1 MHKLMQTENKRQ
13 KKRLRKIMAMLLSAA
28 LILGTVQGA
37 VPVNVMA
44 QEHTGEGYIEASE
57 NISEPAEEIME
68 EEPVNEETRN
78 EEPVKAETDNKD
90 AEETVTREQ
99 DTAIVSEYEP
109 SQEPQEQVSEEEV
122 SENAGENNAQL
133 KAASDAS
140 ARSGNIYSGTDWNL
154 GETDKKLVIESDAG
168 MADWCIAKTS
178 RVESFYEDKITS
190 VEIKDGVSYIGEEAF
205 FWCQNMTSVTIPS
218 SVTSIESEAFELCTG
233 LPQITIPNSVIN
245 IEARAFYACRQLT
258 EITIPNITNIKASTF
273 GSCKGLKT
281 ITIPNSVTSIGEGAF
296 SHCSGAETITIPNSV
311 TSIGEGAFSYC
322 SGVETI
328 TIPNSVTSMGDGVL
342 MGCDALKDVK
352 LPNDITSIGKET
364 FSQCINLTSITI
376 PDSVT
381 SIGEMAFAFCS
392 SLESITLPD
401 KMTDIGRAAFAMCTK
416 LTSITIPD
424 SVTSIGAIAFAY
436 CSSLESIKMEPDT
449 PPQLGLDED
458 DVGVFTECKF
468 VTDNVKGIKVPVGF
482 ENAYKTAWTDWADF
496 IIANIASGKG
506 WTLDSEGTLTLESED
521 GIEDWCKDRKN
532 GREIYK
538 NDVTSAKIL
547 DGVVNVKAVLWGA
560 KNVKSVELP
569 DSVKSIGNLAF
580 SRCQSLTDITIPE
593 GVTSIGEEAFY
604 ECRSLP
610 GINLPSGLTNIGRY
624 AFSYC
629 YGLTDIDIPVGATG
643 GDWVFSHCIGLTHVT
658 IPDGM
663 TEIWGGMF
671 SGCTELTAIEI
682 PDSVTKIGDWA
693 FSECSGLTEI
703 TIPSGVTKIGD
714 WAFSECSGLTSI
726 NIPSDVTEIGGGAFS
741 ECSGLTDITIP
752 SGVERI
758 EAMTFVGCSKLKH
771 ITIPDNVTSIGY
783 YAFYMCSAL
792 ENIIIP
798 SGVTEIGCSTFA
810 ECTNLDSISIRAST
824 PPSLEVVEGEPLLFE
839 NCKFVTENTQGIHV
853 PDGAAQAYK
862 TAWTDWADYI
872 ADDSPQFS
880 DAEKVA
886 AAKEAVEKA
895 LEDITVSNATT
906 KESIQ
911 TAINDAVKAALEEAG
926 IDGSGISIT
935 VEDFAKTDAT
945 TNAAGSV
952 TGKVT
957 ITSGTESAET
967 AIDKTITKLELTDAE
982 KVAAVKE
989 AVEKALEDIT
999 VSNATTKESI
1009 QTAINDAVKAALEE
1023 AGIDGSGISITV
1035 EDFAKTDATTN
1046 AAGSVTG
1053 KVTITS
1059 GTESAETAIDKTITK
1074 LPTTPADKVE
1084 TVRAAVQDALKKAVE
1099 EALEG
1104 TKVTNDNAQDIANQI
1119 AEEIIPAAVAKALEE
1134 TGVSPKDIAIGE
1146 VDIKVS
1152 PSDAD
1157 SEGSID
1163 VVIPI
1168 TSTEDSAQTGNAQI
1182 QVPIEKTGG
1191 EQDPD
1196 MDAEQAENTIK
1207 DTLGKLEITNDTTT
1221 DDIHGAIQEA
1231 FGDDAVIGDIEVVEK
1246 TEATEENPGSLGLK
1260 INVTIN
1266 GKTIIINIVVPI
1278 KKTGSRTGV
1287 YVRFTDY
1294 YKLDE
1299 NDQPCYKYTGTAI
1312 KPAVEVYHNETLL
1325 ALGTD
1330 YTISYKNN
1338 TKVSSAAALTVKGKG
1353 NFTGTSNMVN
1363 FTIINADI
1371 AADTKHPTKMTVV
1384 ANTKIAP
1391 VILNVTKKLTA
1402 KDYMLTGEGL
1412 DGKGKYTDVT
1422 ADGVFNTLTVK
1433 GIGSY
1438 EGSSFDIQVKVIDKS
1453 AAKKFTVTV
1462 DRNFQPVYDAK
1473 AINLTSLFQSADNQ
1487 NGVIAVTDSADPSKL
1502 LREGE
1507 DFTTVCISNLTN
1519 AGTVQFML
1527 TGMGE
1532 YTGTVNKTFKIN
1544 PLKVSDSSKF
1554 AVTFDENKVYEYKAS
1569 GTTVDNLS
1577 VKYLGETDAQTDDCI
1592 LRQGVDY
1599 KVSYSS
1605 NKTVSDAKDAELK
1618 ITFLGNYKGSTAVT
1632 KTFKIKAAKLSAQN
1646 TEVIVPDK
1654 VYAKA
1659 DKAYKSAPIV
1669 SVDGVTIK
1677 ASNYDV
1683 SYRWATASKAAND
1696 ADYVSDDKVKITIAE
1711 GDSYAKVKVTI
1722 TPKGSYTLA
1731 EGAVIEGEYYVRK
1744 ADGAADLSKA
1754 KITFHDKTG
1763 NKLKNL
1769 EYNGAAFYTP
1779 EGNTPDAQNAPD
1791 DENAVYVRVSV
1802 KNKLIDPSLYDV
1814 IWTNA
1819 ASKGKATVV
1828 IRGKGTAASHGND
1841 IAVGSKNQSISI
1853 KAMAFKGRSLK
1864 TYMEKAVENLKKMLF

>member
-1 MHKLMQTENKRQ
+1 MHKLMQTET

-57 NISEPAEEIME
+57 NISEHAEEIME

-90 AEETVTREQ
+90 TEETVTREQ

-178 RVESFYEDKITS
+178 RVETFYEDKITS

-205 FWCQNMTSVTIPS
+205 FYCQNITSVTIPS
-218 SVTSIESEAFELCTG
+218 SVTSIESGAFDLCTG

-245 IEARAFYACRQLT
+245 IEASAFYGCRQLT

-281 ITIPNSVTSIGEGAF
+281 ITIPNSVTSIGECAF
-296 SHCSGAETITIPNSV
+296 SHCSGAETITIPNTV

-521 GIEDWCKDRKN
+521 GIEDWCNNQKN

-693 FSECSGLTEI
+693 FSECSGLT
-703 TIPSGVTKIGD
+703 
-714 WAFSECSGLTSI
+714 SI

-853 PDGAAQAYK
+853 PDGAAQDYK

-926 IDGSGISIT
+926 IDGSGI
-935 VEDFAKTDAT
+935 
-945 TNAAGSV
+945 G
-952 TGKVT
+952 
-957 ITSGTESAET
+957 
-967 AIDKTITKLELTDAE
+967 
-982 KVAAVKE
+982 
-989 AVEKALEDIT
+989 
-999 VSNATTKESI
+999 
-1009 QTAINDAVKAALEE
+1009 
-1023 AGIDGSGISITV
+1023 ITV

-1099 EALEG
+1099 EALKG

-1231 FGDDAVIGDIEVVEK
+1231 LGDDAVIGDIEVVEK
-1246 TEATEENPGSLGLK
+1246 TEATEENPGSLSLK

-1384 ANTKIAP
+1384 ANTKVAP
-1391 VILNVTKKLTA
+1391 VILNGTKKLTA

-1453 AAKKFTVTV
+1453 AAKNFAVTI
-1462 DRNFQPVYDAK
+1462 DKDFQPVYDAK

-1618 ITFLGNYKGSTAVT
+1618 ITFLGNYKGSTTVT
-1632 KTFKIKAAKLSAQN
+1632 KTFKIKSAKLSAQN
-1646 TEVIVPDK
+1646 TEVTVPDK

-1669 SVDGVTIK
+1669 SVDGMTIK

-1696 ADYVSDDKVKITIAE
+1696 ADYVSDDMVKITIAE

-1744 ADGAADLSKA
+1744 AEGAADLSKA

-1779 EGNTPDAQNAPD
+1779 EGNNPDAQNAPD

-1819 ASKGKATVV
+1819 AAKGKATVV

-1864 TYMEKAVENLKKMLF
+1864 TYMEKAVENLKKILF

>member
-1 MHKLMQTENKRQ
+1 MHKLMQTET

-57 NISEPAEEIME
+57 NISEHAEEIME

-90 AEETVTREQ
+90 TEETVTREQ

-178 RVESFYEDKITS
+178 RVETFYEDKITS

-205 FWCQNMTSVTIPS
+205 FYCQNITSVTIPS
-218 SVTSIESEAFELCTG
+218 SVTSIESGAFDLCTG

-245 IEARAFYACRQLT
+245 IEASAFYGCRQLT

-281 ITIPNSVTSIGEGAF
+281 ITIPNSVTSIGECAF
-296 SHCSGAETITIPNSV
+296 SHCSGAETITIPNTV

-506 WTLDSEGTLTLESED
+506 WTLDSEGTLTIESED

-853 PDGAAQAYK
+853 PDGAAQDYK

-926 IDGSGISIT
+926 IDGSGIGIT

-982 KVAAVKE
+982 KVAAAKE

-1023 AGIDGSGISITV
+1023 AGIDGSGIGITV

-1053 KVTITS
+1053 AVVITC
-1059 GTESAETAIDKTITK
+1059 GTETERAQLNKTIEK
-1074 LPTTPADKVE
+1074 LPATPADKVE

-1099 EALEG
+1099 EALKG

-1152 PSDAD
+1152 SSDAD
-1157 SEGSID
+1157 NEGSID

-1191 EQDPD
+1191 EQEPD
-1196 MDAEQAENTIK
+1196 KDAEQAENTIK

-1231 FGDDAVIGDIEVVEK
+1231 LGDDAVIGDIEVVEK
-1246 TEATEENPGSLGLK
+1246 TEATEENPGSLSLK

-1294 YKLDE
+1294 DKLDE

-1384 ANTKIAP
+1384 ANTKVAP
-1391 VILNVTKKLTA
+1391 VILNGTKKLTA

-1453 AAKKFTVTV
+1453 AAKNFAVTI
-1462 DRNFQPVYDAK
+1462 DKDFQPVYDAK

-1507 DFTTVCISNLTN
+1507 DFTTVCISSLTN

-1577 VKYLGETDAQTDDCI
+1577 VKYLGETEAQTDDQI

-1599 KVSYSS
+1599 KVTYGS

-1632 KTFKIKAAKLSAQN
+1632 KTFKIKAAMLSAQN
-1646 TEVIVPDK
+1646 TEVTVPDK

-1696 ADYVSDDKVKITIAE
+1696 ADYVSDDMVKITIAE

-1744 ADGAADLSKA
+1744 SDGAADLSKA
-1754 KITFHDKTG
+1754 KITFHDKKG

-1779 EGNTPDAQNAPD
+1779 EGNNPDAQDAPD

-1819 ASKGKATVV
+1819 TAKGKATVV
-1828 IRGKGTAASHGND
+1828 IRGKGSAASHGND

>member
-57 NISEPAEEIME
+57 NISEPAEEILE

-140 ARSGNIYSGTDWNL
+140 ARSSNIYSGTDWNL

-296 SHCSGAETITIPNSV
+296 SHCSEAETITIPNTV

-322 SGVETI
+322 SGAETI

-506 WTLDSEGTLTLESED
+506 WTLDSEGTLTIESED
-521 GIEDWCKDRKN
+521 GIDDWCKDRKN
-532 GREIYK
+532 GREVHK
-538 NDVTSAKIL
+538 NDVQSAKIL
-547 DGVVNVKAVLWGA
+547 DGVVNVIGVLWGA

-569 DSVKSIGNLAF
+569 DSVESIGGRAF
-580 SRCQSLTDITIPE
+580 YECESLTDITIPE
-593 GVTSIGEEAFY
+593 GVTSIGEEAF
-604 ECRSLP
+604 EKCRNLP
-610 GINLPSGLTNIGRY
+610 GINLPSELTSIGNR
-624 AFSYC
+624 AFAYC
-629 YGLTDIDIPVGATG
+629 SGLTDIDIPSGVTSAGYS
-643 GDWVFSHCIGLTHVT
+643 VFAYCTGLTHVT

-663 TEIWGGMF
+663 TNIWRSMF
-671 SGCTELTAIEI
+671 DGCTGMRSVEI
-682 PDSVTKIGDWA
+682 PDSVTSIGD
-693 FSECSGLTEI
+693 F
-703 TIPSGVTKIGD
+703 
-714 WAFSECSGLTSI
+714 AFSECSGLTSI
-726 NIPSDVTEIGGGAFS
+726 NIPSGVTEIGGEAFA
-741 ECSGLTDITIP
+741 
-752 SGVERI
+752 V
-758 EAMTFVGCSKLKH
+758 CSKLKH
-771 ITIPDNVTSIGY
+771 ITIPDKVTSIGY

-798 SGVTEIGCSTFA
+798 SSVTEIGCSTFA
-810 ECTNLDSISIRAST
+810 ECTNLDSISIQAST
-824 PPSLEVVEGEPLLFE
+824 PPVLEVDEGQPLLFE

-853 PDGAAQAYK
+853 PDGTSQAYK

-880 DAEKVA
+880 DTEKAA
-886 AAKEAVEKA
+886 AAKAAVEKA

-906 KESIQ
+906 KESLQ
-911 TAINDAVKAALEEAG
+911 TAINNAVKAELEEAG
-926 IDGSGISIT
+926 INGEDISIT
-935 VEDFAKTDAT
+935 IEDFAKTDAT
-945 TNAAGSV
+945 ADTAGSV

-957 ITSGTESAET
+957 IVCGTESAEV

-982 KVAAVKE
+982 KAAAAKA
-989 AVEKALEDIT
+989 AVEKALENIT
-999 VSNATTKESI
+999 VSNATTKESL
-1009 QTAINDAVKAALEE
+1009 QTAINNAVKAELEE
-1023 AGIDGSGISITV
+1023 AGIDGEDISITI
-1035 EDFAKTDATTN
+1035 EDFAKTDATADTT
-1046 AAGSVTG
+1046 GTVTG
-1053 KVTITS
+1053 AVVITC
-1059 GTESAETAIDKTITK
+1059 GTETERAQLNKTIEK
-1074 LPTTPADKVE
+1074 LPATPADKVE

-1146 VDIKVS
+1146 VDVKVS

-1246 TEATEENPGSLGLK
+1246 VEATEENPGSLSLK

-1325 ALGTD
+1325 TLGTD

-1384 ANTKIAP
+1384 ANTKVAP
-1391 VILNVTKKLTA
+1391 VILNGTKKLTA

-1422 ADGVFNTLTVK
+1422 AEGVFNTLTVK

-1453 AAKKFTVTV
+1453 AAKKFAVTI
-1462 DRNFQPVYDAK
+1462 DKDFQPVYDAK

-1487 NGVIAVTDSADPSKL
+1487 NGVIAVTDSTDPSKL
-1502 LREGE
+1502 LKEGE
-1507 DFTTVCISNLTN
+1507 DFTTVCISSLTN

-1577 VKYLGETDAQTDDCI
+1577 VKYLGETEAQTDDQI

-1599 KVSYSS
+1599 KVTYGS
-1605 NKTVSDAKDAELK
+1605 NKTVSDAKDAEVR
-1618 ITFLGNYKGSTAVT
+1618 ITFLGNYKGSTTVT
-1632 KTFKIKAAKLSAQN
+1632 KTFKIKAAMLSAQN
-1646 TEVIVPDK
+1646 TEVTVPDK

-1669 SVDGVTIK
+1669 SVDGMTIK

-1696 ADYVSDDKVKITIAE
+1696 ADYVSDDMVKITIAE

-1744 ADGAADLSKA
+1744 AEGAADLSKA

-1779 EGNTPDAQNAPD
+1779 EGNNPDAQNAPD

-1819 ASKGKATVV
+1819 AAKGKATVV

>member
-1 MHKLMQTENKRQ
+1 MHKLMQTET

-57 NISEPAEEIME
+57 NISEHAEEIME

-90 AEETVTREQ
+90 TEETVTREQ

-178 RVESFYEDKITS
+178 RVETFYEDKITS

-205 FWCQNMTSVTIPS
+205 FYCQNITSVTIPS
-218 SVTSIESEAFELCTG
+218 SVTSIESGAFDLCTG

-245 IEARAFYACRQLT
+245 IEASAFYGCRQLT

-281 ITIPNSVTSIGEGAF
+281 ITIPNSVTSIGECAF
-296 SHCSGAETITIPNSV
+296 SHCSGAETITIPNTV

-521 GIEDWCKDRKN
+521 GIEDWCNNQKN

-693 FSECSGLTEI
+693 FSECSGLT
-703 TIPSGVTKIGD
+703 
-714 WAFSECSGLTSI
+714 
-726 NIPSDVTEIGGGAFS
+726 
-741 ECSGLTDITIP
+741 DITIP

-853 PDGAAQAYK
+853 PDGAAQDYK

-926 IDGSGISIT
+926 IDGSGI
-935 VEDFAKTDAT
+935 
-945 TNAAGSV
+945 G
-952 TGKVT
+952 
-957 ITSGTESAET
+957 
-967 AIDKTITKLELTDAE
+967 
-982 KVAAVKE
+982 
-989 AVEKALEDIT
+989 
-999 VSNATTKESI
+999 
-1009 QTAINDAVKAALEE
+1009 
-1023 AGIDGSGISITV
+1023 ITV

-1099 EALEG
+1099 EALKG

-1231 FGDDAVIGDIEVVEK
+1231 LGDDAVIGDIEVVEK
-1246 TEATEENPGSLGLK
+1246 TEATEENPGSLSLK

-1384 ANTKIAP
+1384 ANTKVAP
-1391 VILNVTKKLTA
+1391 VILNGTKKLTA

-1453 AAKKFTVTV
+1453 AAKNFAVTI
-1462 DRNFQPVYDAK
+1462 DKDFQPVYDAK

-1618 ITFLGNYKGSTAVT
+1618 ITFLGNYKGSTTVT
-1632 KTFKIKAAKLSAQN
+1632 KTFKIKSAKLSAQN
-1646 TEVIVPDK
+1646 TEVTVPDK

-1669 SVDGVTIK
+1669 SVDGMTIK

-1696 ADYVSDDKVKITIAE
+1696 ADYVSDDMVKITIAE

-1744 ADGAADLSKA
+1744 AEGAADLSKA

-1779 EGNTPDAQNAPD
+1779 EGNNPDAQNAPD

-1819 ASKGKATVV
+1819 AAKGKATVV

-1864 TYMEKAVENLKKMLF
+1864 TYMEKAVENLKKILF

>member
-13 KKRLRKIMAMLLSAA
+13 KNRLRKIMAMLLSAA

-90 AEETVTREQ
+90 TEETVTREQ

-178 RVESFYEDKITS
+178 RVETFYEDKITS

-205 FWCQNMTSVTIPS
+205 FYCQNITSVTIPS
-218 SVTSIESEAFELCTG
+218 SVTSIESGAFDLCTG

-245 IEARAFYACRQLT
+245 IEASAFYGCRQLT

-281 ITIPNSVTSIGEGAF
+281 ITIPNSVTSIGECAF

-468 VTDNVKGIKVPVGF
+468 VTDNVKGIKVPIGF

-506 WTLDSEGTLTLESED
+506 WTLDSEGTLTIESED
-521 GIEDWCKDRKN
+521 GIEDWCNNQKN

-693 FSECSGLTEI
+693 FSECSGLT
-703 TIPSGVTKIGD
+703 
-714 WAFSECSGLTSI
+714 SI

-839 NCKFVTENTQGIHV
+839 NCKFVTENTQGIRV
-853 PDGAAQAYK
+853 PDGAAQDYK

-880 DAEKVA
+880 
-886 AAKEAVEKA
+886 
-895 LEDITVSNATT
+895 
-906 KESIQ
+906 
-911 TAINDAVKAALEEAG
+911 
-926 IDGSGISIT
+926 
-935 VEDFAKTDAT
+935 
-945 TNAAGSV
+945 
-952 TGKVT
+952 
-957 ITSGTESAET
+957 
-967 AIDKTITKLELTDAE
+967 DAE

-1023 AGIDGSGISITV
+1023 AGIDGSGIGITV

-1246 TEATEENPGSLGLK
+1246 TEATEENPGSLSLK

-1744 ADGAADLSKA
+1744 SDGAADLSKA

-1864 TYMEKAVENLKKMLF
+1864 TYMEKAVENLKKILF

>member
-13 KKRLRKIMAMLLSAA
+13 KNRLRTIMAMLLSAA
-28 LILGTVQGA
+28 LRLGTVQGA

-44 QEHTGEGYIEASE
+44 QEHTGRGYIEASE
-57 NISEPAEEIME
+57 NISEPAEEILE
-68 EEPVNEETRN
+68 EEPVNEETGN

-90 AEETVTREQ
+90 TEETVTGEQ
-99 DTAIVSEYEP
+99 DAVKASEYEP

-122 SENAGENNAQL
+122 SENADEHNAQL

-140 ARSGNIYSGTDWNL
+140 ARSGNIYSGTGWNL

-178 RVESFYEDKITS
+178 RVETFYEDKITS

-205 FWCQNMTSVTIPS
+205 FYCQNITSVTIPS
-218 SVTSIESEAFELCTG
+218 SVTSIESGAFDLCTG

-245 IEARAFYACRQLT
+245 IEASAFYGCRQLT

-281 ITIPNSVTSIGEGAF
+281 ITIPNSVTSIGECAF

-506 WTLDSEGTLTLESED
+506 WTLDSEGTLTIESED

-629 YGLTDIDIPVGATG
+629 YGLTDIDIPVDATG

-693 FSECSGLTEI
+693 FSECTGLTEI

-758 EAMTFVGCSKLKH
+758 EAMTFMGCSKLKH

-839 NCKFVTENTQGIHV
+839 NCKFVTENTQGIRV
-853 PDGAAQAYK
+853 PDGAAQDYK

-926 IDGSGISIT
+926 IDGSGIGIT

-982 KVAAVKE
+982 KVAAAKE

-1023 AGIDGSGISITV
+1023 AGIDGSGIGITV

-1053 KVTITS
+1053 AVVITC
-1059 GTESAETAIDKTITK
+1059 GTETERAQLNKTIEK
-1074 LPTTPADKVE
+1074 LPATPADKVE

-1099 EALEG
+1099 EALKG

-1152 PSDAD
+1152 SSDAD
-1157 SEGSID
+1157 NEGSID

-1191 EQDPD
+1191 EQEPD
-1196 MDAEQAENTIK
+1196 KDAEQAENTIK

-1231 FGDDAVIGDIEVVEK
+1231 LGDDAVIGDIEVVEK
-1246 TEATEENPGSLGLK
+1246 TEATEENPGSLSLK

-1294 YKLDE
+1294 DKLDE

-1384 ANTKIAP
+1384 ANTKVAP
-1391 VILNVTKKLTA
+1391 VILNGTKKLTA

-1453 AAKKFTVTV
+1453 AAKNFAVTI
-1462 DRNFQPVYDAK
+1462 DKDFQPVYDAK

-1507 DFTTVCISNLTN
+1507 DFTTVCISSLTN

-1577 VKYLGETDAQTDDCI
+1577 VKYLGETEAQTDDQI

-1599 KVSYSS
+1599 KVTYGS

-1632 KTFKIKAAKLSAQN
+1632 KTFKIKAAMLSAQN
-1646 TEVIVPDK
+1646 TEVTVPDK

-1696 ADYVSDDKVKITIAE
+1696 ADYVSDDMVKITIAE

-1744 ADGAADLSKA
+1744 SDGAADLSKA
-1754 KITFHDKTG
+1754 KITFHDKKG

-1779 EGNTPDAQNAPD
+1779 EGNNPDAQNAPD

-1819 ASKGKATVV
+1819 TAKGKATVV

-1864 TYMEKAVENLKKMLF
+1864 TYMEKAVENLKKILF

>member
-13 KKRLRKIMAMLLSAA
+13 KNRLRKIMAMLLSAA

-90 AEETVTREQ
+90 TEETVTREQ

-178 RVESFYEDKITS
+178 RVETFYEDKITS

-205 FWCQNMTSVTIPS
+205 FYCQNITSVTIPS
-218 SVTSIESEAFELCTG
+218 SVTSIESGAFDLCTG

-245 IEARAFYACRQLT
+245 IEASAFYGCRQLT

-281 ITIPNSVTSIGEGAF
+281 ITIPNSVTSIGECAF

-468 VTDNVKGIKVPVGF
+468 VTDNVKGIKVPIGF

-506 WTLDSEGTLTLESED
+506 WTLDSEGTLTIESED
-521 GIEDWCKDRKN
+521 GIEDWCNNQKN

-693 FSECSGLTEI
+693 FSECSGLTSINIPSDVTEIGGGAFSECTGLTEI

-839 NCKFVTENTQGIHV
+839 NCKFVTENTQGIRV
-853 PDGAAQAYK
+853 PDGAAQDYK

-880 DAEKVA
+880 
-886 AAKEAVEKA
+886 
-895 LEDITVSNATT
+895 
-906 KESIQ
+906 
-911 TAINDAVKAALEEAG
+911 
-926 IDGSGISIT
+926 
-935 VEDFAKTDAT
+935 
-945 TNAAGSV
+945 
-952 TGKVT
+952 
-957 ITSGTESAET
+957 
-967 AIDKTITKLELTDAE
+967 DAE

-1023 AGIDGSGISITV
+1023 AGIDGSGIGITV

-1246 TEATEENPGSLGLK
+1246 TEATEENPGSLSLK

-1744 ADGAADLSKA
+1744 SDGAADLSKA

-1864 TYMEKAVENLKKMLF
+1864 TYMEKAVENLKKILF

>member
-1 MHKLMQTENKRQ
+1 MHKLMQTET

-57 NISEPAEEIME
+57 NISEHAEEIME

-90 AEETVTREQ
+90 TEETVTREQ

-178 RVESFYEDKITS
+178 RVETFYEDKITS

-205 FWCQNMTSVTIPS
+205 FYCQNITSVTIPS
-218 SVTSIESEAFELCTG
+218 SVTSIESGAFDLCTG

-245 IEARAFYACRQLT
+245 IEASAFYGCRQLT

-281 ITIPNSVTSIGEGAF
+281 ITIPNSVTSIGECAF
-296 SHCSGAETITIPNSV
+296 SHCSGAETITIPNTV

-521 GIEDWCKDRKN
+521 GIEDWCNNQKN

-926 IDGSGISIT
+926 IDGSGI
-935 VEDFAKTDAT
+935 
-945 TNAAGSV
+945 G
-952 TGKVT
+952 
-957 ITSGTESAET
+957 
-967 AIDKTITKLELTDAE
+967 
-982 KVAAVKE
+982 
-989 AVEKALEDIT
+989 
-999 VSNATTKESI
+999 
-1009 QTAINDAVKAALEE
+1009 
-1023 AGIDGSGISITV
+1023 ITV

-1074 LPTTPADKVE
+1074 LPTAPADKVE
-1084 TVRAAVQDALKKAVE
+1084 IVRAAVQDALKKAVE
-1099 EALEG
+1099 EALKG

-1231 FGDDAVIGDIEVVEK
+1231 LGDDAVIGDIEVVEK
-1246 TEATEENPGSLGLK
+1246 TEATEENPGSLSLK

-1294 YKLDE
+1294 DKLDE

-1384 ANTKIAP
+1384 ANTKVAP
-1391 VILNVTKKLTA
+1391 VILNGTKKLTA

-1453 AAKKFTVTV
+1453 AAKNFAVTI
-1462 DRNFQPVYDAK
+1462 DKDFQPVYDAK

-1487 NGVIAVTDSADPSKL
+1487 NGVIAVTDSTDPSKL
-1502 LREGE
+1502 LKEGE
-1507 DFTTVCISNLTN
+1507 DFATVCISSLTN

-1532 YTGTVNKTFKIN
+1532 YTGTVNKTFKIS

-1554 AVTFDENKVYEYKAS
+1554 AVTFDENKEYEYKAS

-1618 ITFLGNYKGSTAVT
+1618 ITFLGNYKGSTTVT
-1632 KTFKIKAAKLSAQN
+1632 KTFKIKSAKLSAQN
-1646 TEVIVPDK
+1646 TEVTVPDK

-1696 ADYVSDDKVKITIAE
+1696 ADYVSDDMVKITIAE

-1744 ADGAADLSKA
+1744 SDGAADLSKA
-1754 KITFHDKTG
+1754 KITFHDKKG

-1779 EGNTPDAQNAPD
+1779 EGNNPDAQDAPD

-1819 ASKGKATVV
+1819 TAKGKATVV
-1828 IRGKGTAASHGND
+1828 IRGKGSAASHGND

>member
-1 MHKLMQTENKRQ
+1 M
-13 KKRLRKIMAMLLSAA
+13 
-28 LILGTVQGA
+28 
-37 VPVNVMA
+37 
-44 QEHTGEGYIEASE
+44 
-57 NISEPAEEIME
+57 
-68 EEPVNEETRN
+68 
-78 EEPVKAETDNKD
+78 
-90 AEETVTREQ
+90 
-99 DTAIVSEYEP
+99 
-109 SQEPQEQVSEEEV
+109 
-122 SENAGENNAQL
+122 
-133 KAASDAS
+133 
-140 ARSGNIYSGTDWNL
+140 
-154 GETDKKLVIESDAG
+154 
-168 MADWCIAKTS
+168 
-178 RVESFYEDKITS
+178 
-190 VEIKDGVSYIGEEAF
+190 
-205 FWCQNMTSVTIPS
+205 
-218 SVTSIESEAFELCTG
+218 
-233 LPQITIPNSVIN
+233 
-245 IEARAFYACRQLT
+245 
-258 EITIPNITNIKASTF
+258 
-273 GSCKGLKT
+273 
-281 ITIPNSVTSIGEGAF
+281 
-296 SHCSGAETITIPNSV
+296 
-311 TSIGEGAFSYC
+311 
-322 SGVETI
+322 
-328 TIPNSVTSMGDGVL
+328 
-342 MGCDALKDVK
+342 
-352 LPNDITSIGKET
+352 
-364 FSQCINLTSITI
+364 
-376 PDSVT
+376 
-381 SIGEMAFAFCS
+381 
-392 SLESITLPD
+392 
-401 KMTDIGRAAFAMCTK
+401 
-416 LTSITIPD
+416 
-424 SVTSIGAIAFAY
+424 
-436 CSSLESIKMEPDT
+436 
-449 PPQLGLDED
+449 
-458 DVGVFTECKF
+458 
-468 VTDNVKGIKVPVGF
+468 
-482 ENAYKTAWTDWADF
+482 
-496 IIANIASGKG
+496 
-506 WTLDSEGTLTLESED
+506 
-521 GIEDWCKDRKN
+521 
-532 GREIYK
+532 
-538 NDVTSAKIL
+538 
-547 DGVVNVKAVLWGA
+547 
-560 KNVKSVELP
+560 
-569 DSVKSIGNLAF
+569 
-580 SRCQSLTDITIPE
+580 
-593 GVTSIGEEAFY
+593 
-604 ECRSLP
+604 
-610 GINLPSGLTNIGRY
+610 
-624 AFSYC
+624 
-629 YGLTDIDIPVGATG
+629 
-643 GDWVFSHCIGLTHVT
+643 
-658 IPDGM
+658 
-663 TEIWGGMF
+663 
-671 SGCTELTAIEI
+671 
-682 PDSVTKIGDWA
+682 
-693 FSECSGLTEI
+693 
-703 TIPSGVTKIGD
+703 
-714 WAFSECSGLTSI
+714 
-726 NIPSDVTEIGGGAFS
+726 
-741 ECSGLTDITIP
+741 
-752 SGVERI
+752 
-758 EAMTFVGCSKLKH
+758 
-771 ITIPDNVTSIGY
+771 TSIGY

-853 PDGAAQAYK
+853 PDGAAQDYK

-926 IDGSGISIT
+926 IDGSGIGIT

-1023 AGIDGSGISITV
+1023 AGIDGSGIGITV

-1099 EALEG
+1099 EALKG

-1231 FGDDAVIGDIEVVEK
+1231 LGDDAVIGDIEVVEK
-1246 TEATEENPGSLGLK
+1246 TEATEENPGSLSLK

-1384 ANTKIAP
+1384 ANTKVAP
-1391 VILNVTKKLTA
+1391 VILNGTKKLTA

-1453 AAKKFTVTV
+1453 AAKNFAVTI
-1462 DRNFQPVYDAK
+1462 DKDFQPVYDAK

-1618 ITFLGNYKGSTAVT
+1618 ITFLGNYKGSTTVT
-1632 KTFKIKAAKLSAQN
+1632 KTFKIKSAKLSAQN
-1646 TEVIVPDK
+1646 TEVTVPDK

-1669 SVDGVTIK
+1669 SVDGMTIK

-1696 ADYVSDDKVKITIAE
+1696 ADYVSDDMVKITIAE

-1744 ADGAADLSKA
+1744 AEGAADLSKA

-1779 EGNTPDAQNAPD
+1779 EGNNPDAQNAPD

-1819 ASKGKATVV
+1819 AAKGKATVV

-1864 TYMEKAVENLKKMLF
+1864 TYMEKAVENLKKILF

>member
-1 MHKLMQTENKRQ
+1 MHKLMQTET

-44 QEHTGEGYIEASE
+44 QEHTGEGDIEASE

-90 AEETVTREQ
+90 AEETVTGEQ

-140 ARSGNIYSGTDWNL
+140 ARSGNIYSGTGWNL

-178 RVESFYEDKITS
+178 RVETFYEDKITS

-205 FWCQNMTSVTIPS
+205 FYCQNITSVTIPS
-218 SVTSIESEAFELCTG
+218 SVTSIESGAFDLCTG

-245 IEARAFYACRQLT
+245 IEASAFYGCRQLT

-281 ITIPNSVTSIGEGAF
+281 ITIPNSVTSIGECAF

-521 GIEDWCKDRKN
+521 GIKDWCNNQKN

-853 PDGAAQAYK
+853 PDGAAQDYK

-926 IDGSGISIT
+926 IDGSGIGIT

-982 KVAAVKE
+982 KVAAAKE

-1023 AGIDGSGISITV
+1023 AGIDGSGIGITV

-1053 KVTITS
+1053 AVVITC
-1059 GTESAETAIDKTITK
+1059 GTETERAQLNKTIEK
-1074 LPTTPADKVE
+1074 LPATPADKVE

-1099 EALEG
+1099 EALKG

-1152 PSDAD
+1152 SSDAD
-1157 SEGSID
+1157 NEGSID

-1191 EQDPD
+1191 EQEPD
-1196 MDAEQAENTIK
+1196 KDAEQAENTIK

-1231 FGDDAVIGDIEVVEK
+1231 LGDDAVIGDIEVVEK
-1246 TEATEENPGSLGLK
+1246 TEATEENPGSLSLK

-1294 YKLDE
+1294 DKLDE

-1384 ANTKIAP
+1384 ANTKVAP
-1391 VILNVTKKLTA
+1391 VILNGTKKLTA

-1412 DGKGKYTDVT
+1412 DGKGKYTDIT

-1453 AAKKFTVTV
+1453 AAKNFAVTI
-1462 DRNFQPVYDAK
+1462 DKDFQPVYDAK

-1507 DFTTVCISNLTN
+1507 DFTTVCISSLTN

-1577 VKYLGETDAQTDDCI
+1577 VKYLEETEAQTDDQI

-1599 KVSYSS
+1599 KVTYGS

-1632 KTFKIKAAKLSAQN
+1632 KTFKIKAAMLSAQN
-1646 TEVIVPDK
+1646 TEVTVPDK

-1696 ADYVSDDKVKITIAE
+1696 ADYVSDDMVKITIAE

-1744 ADGAADLSKA
+1744 SDGAADLSKA
-1754 KITFHDKTG
+1754 KITFHDKKG

-1779 EGNTPDAQNAPD
+1779 EGNNPDAQDAPD

-1819 ASKGKATVV
+1819 TAKGKATVV
-1828 IRGKGTAASHGND
+1828 IRGKGSAASHGND

>member
-296 SHCSGAETITIPNSV
+296 SYCSGA
-311 TSIGEGAFSYC
+311 
-322 SGVETI
+322 ETI

-342 MGCDALKDVK
+342 KGCDALKDVK

-521 GIEDWCKDRKN
+521 GIEDWCNNQKN

-853 PDGAAQAYK
+853 PDGAAQDYK

-926 IDGSGISIT
+926 IDGSGI
-935 VEDFAKTDAT
+935 
-945 TNAAGSV
+945 G
-952 TGKVT
+952 
-957 ITSGTESAET
+957 
-967 AIDKTITKLELTDAE
+967 
-982 KVAAVKE
+982 
-989 AVEKALEDIT
+989 
-999 VSNATTKESI
+999 
-1009 QTAINDAVKAALEE
+1009 
-1023 AGIDGSGISITV
+1023 ITV

-1074 LPTTPADKVE
+1074 LPTAPADKVE
-1084 TVRAAVQDALKKAVE
+1084 IVRAAVQDALKKAVE
-1099 EALEG
+1099 EALKG

-1152 PSDAD
+1152 SSDAD
-1157 SEGSID
+1157 NEGSID

-1231 FGDDAVIGDIEVVEK
+1231 LGDDAVIGDIEVVEK
-1246 TEATEENPGSLGLK
+1246 TEATEENPGSLSLK

-1294 YKLDE
+1294 DKLDE

-1384 ANTKIAP
+1384 ANTKVAP
-1391 VILNVTKKLTA
+1391 VILNGTKKLTA

-1453 AAKKFTVTV
+1453 AAKNFAVTI
-1462 DRNFQPVYDAK
+1462 DKDFQPVYDAK

-1507 DFTTVCISNLTN
+1507 DFTTVCISSLTN

-1577 VKYLGETDAQTDDCI
+1577 VKYLGETEAQTDDQI

-1599 KVSYSS
+1599 KVTYGS

-1632 KTFKIKAAKLSAQN
+1632 KTFKIKAAMLSAQN
-1646 TEVIVPDK
+1646 TEVTVPDK

-1669 SVDGVTIK
+1669 SVDGMTIK

-1722 TPKGSYTLA
+1722 TPKGRYTLA

-1744 ADGAADLSKA
+1744 SDGAADLSKA

-1779 EGNTPDAQNAPD
+1779 EGNNPDAQNAPD

-1819 ASKGKATVV
+1819 AAKGKATVV

>member
-1 MHKLMQTENKRQ
+1 MHKLMQTET

-57 NISEPAEEIME
+57 NISEHAEEIME

-90 AEETVTREQ
+90 TEETVTREQ

-178 RVESFYEDKITS
+178 RVETFYEDKITS

-205 FWCQNMTSVTIPS
+205 FYCQNITSVTIPS
-218 SVTSIESEAFELCTG
+218 SVTSIESGAFDLCTG

-245 IEARAFYACRQLT
+245 IEASAFYGCRQLT

-281 ITIPNSVTSIGEGAF
+281 ITIPNSVTSIGECAF
-296 SHCSGAETITIPNSV
+296 SHCSGAETITIPNTV

-506 WTLDSEGTLTLESED
+506 WTLDSEGTLTIESED

-853 PDGAAQAYK
+853 PDGAAQDYK

-982 KVAAVKE
+982 KVAAAKE

-1053 KVTITS
+1053 AVVITC
-1059 GTESAETAIDKTITK
+1059 GTETERAQLNKTIEK
-1074 LPTTPADKVE
+1074 LPATPADKVE

-1099 EALEG
+1099 EALKG

-1152 PSDAD
+1152 SSDAD
-1157 SEGSID
+1157 NEGSID

-1191 EQDPD
+1191 EQEPD
-1196 MDAEQAENTIK
+1196 KDAEQAENTIK

-1231 FGDDAVIGDIEVVEK
+1231 LGDDAVIGDIEVVEK
-1246 TEATEENPGSLGLK
+1246 TEATEENPGSLSLK

-1294 YKLDE
+1294 DKLDE

-1384 ANTKIAP
+1384 ANTKVAP
-1391 VILNVTKKLTA
+1391 VILNGTKKLTA

-1453 AAKKFTVTV
+1453 AAKNFAVTI
-1462 DRNFQPVYDAK
+1462 DKDFQPVYDAK

-1507 DFTTVCISNLTN
+1507 DFTTVCISSLTN

-1577 VKYLGETDAQTDDCI
+1577 VKYLGETEAQTDDQI

-1599 KVSYSS
+1599 KVTYGS

-1632 KTFKIKAAKLSAQN
+1632 KTFKIKAAMLSAQN
-1646 TEVIVPDK
+1646 TEVTVPDK

-1696 ADYVSDDKVKITIAE
+1696 ADYVSDDMVKITIAE

-1744 ADGAADLSKA
+1744 SDGAADLSKA
-1754 KITFHDKTG
+1754 KITFHDKKG

-1779 EGNTPDAQNAPD
+1779 EGNNPDAQDAPD

-1819 ASKGKATVV
+1819 TAKGKATVV
-1828 IRGKGTAASHGND
+1828 IRGKGSAASHGND

>member
-44 QEHTGEGYIEASE
+44 QEHTGGGYIEASE

-178 RVESFYEDKITS
+178 RVETFYEDKITS

-205 FWCQNMTSVTIPS
+205 HYCQNITSVTIPS
-218 SVTSIESEAFELCTG
+218 SVTSIESEAFDLCTG

-245 IEARAFYACRQLT
+245 IEARAFYGCRQLT
-258 EITIPNITNIKASTF
+258 EITIPNITNIKASAF

-281 ITIPNSVTSIGEGAF
+281 ITIPNSVTSIGEYAF
-296 SHCSGAETITIPNSV
+296 SHCSGAETITIPNTV
-311 TSIGEGAFSYC
+311 TSIGEYAFSYC

-342 MGCDALKDVK
+342 KGCDALKDVK

-506 WTLDSEGTLTLESED
+506 WTLDSEGTLTIESED
-521 GIEDWCKDRKN
+521 GIEDWCNNQKN
-532 GREIYK
+532 GRETYK

-580 SRCQSLTDITIPE
+580 SSCQSLTDITIPE

-604 ECRSLP
+604 GCRSLP

-682 PDSVTKIGDWA
+682 PDSVTSIGDRA

-714 WAFSECSGLTSI
+714 WAFLECSGLTSI

-758 EAMTFVGCSKLKH
+758 EVMTFVGCSKLKH

-853 PDGAAQAYK
+853 PDGAAQDYK

-926 IDGSGISIT
+926 IDGSGI
-935 VEDFAKTDAT
+935 
-945 TNAAGSV
+945 G
-952 TGKVT
+952 
-957 ITSGTESAET
+957 
-967 AIDKTITKLELTDAE
+967 
-982 KVAAVKE
+982 
-989 AVEKALEDIT
+989 
-999 VSNATTKESI
+999 
-1009 QTAINDAVKAALEE
+1009 
-1023 AGIDGSGISITV
+1023 ITV

-1074 LPTTPADKVE
+1074 LPTAPADKVE
-1084 TVRAAVQDALKKAVE
+1084 IVRAAVQDALKKAVE
-1099 EALEG
+1099 QALEG

-1119 AEEIIPAAVAKALEE
+1119 AEEIIPAAVTKALEE
-1134 TGVSPKDIAIGE
+1134 TGVSPKDITIGE

-1168 TSTEDSAQTGNAQI
+1168 TSAEDPAQTGNAQI
-1182 QVPIEKTGG
+1182 QVIIEKTGG
-1191 EQDPD
+1191 EQEPD
-1196 MDAEQAENTIK
+1196 KDVEQAENAIK
-1207 DTLGKLEITNDTTT
+1207 ETLGKLEITNDTTT
-1221 DDIHGAIQEA
+1221 DVIHGAIQEA
-1231 FGDDAVIGDIEVVEK
+1231 LGDDAVVGDIEVVEK
-1246 TEATEENPGSLGLK
+1246 TEATEDNPGSLSLK

-1266 GKTIIINIVVPI
+1266 GKTIIITIVVPI

-1294 YKLDE
+1294 NKLDE

-1312 KPAVEVYHNETLL
+1312 KPVVEVYHNETLL
-1325 ALGTD
+1325 TLGTD

-1391 VILNVTKKLTA
+1391 VILNGTKKLTA

-1422 ADGVFNTLTVK
+1422 ADDVFNTLTVK

-1507 DFTTVCISNLTN
+1507 DFTTVCISSLTN

-1669 SVDGVTIK
+1669 SVDGMTIK

-1683 SYRWATASKAAND
+1683 SYRWATASKATND
-1696 ADYVSDDKVKITIAE
+1696 ADYVSDDMVKITIAE

-1744 ADGAADLSKA
+1744 VDGAADLSKA
-1754 KITFHDKTG
+1754 KITFHDKKG

-1779 EGNTPDAQNAPD
+1779 EGNNPDAQDAPD
-1791 DENAVYVRVSV
+1791 DENAVYVRVSI

-1819 ASKGKATVV
+1819 AAKGKATVV

>member
-1 MHKLMQTENKRQ
+1 
-13 KKRLRKIMAMLLSAA
+13 MLF
-28 LILGTVQGA
+28 
-37 VPVNVMA
+37 
-44 QEHTGEGYIEASE
+44 
-57 NISEPAEEIME
+57 
-68 EEPVNEETRN
+68 R
-78 EEPVKAETDNKD
+78 
-90 AEETVTREQ
+90 
-99 DTAIVSEYEP
+99 
-109 SQEPQEQVSEEEV
+109 
-122 SENAGENNAQL
+122 
-133 KAASDAS
+133 
-140 ARSGNIYSGTDWNL
+140 
-154 GETDKKLVIESDAG
+154 
-168 MADWCIAKTS
+168 
-178 RVESFYEDKITS
+178 
-190 VEIKDGVSYIGEEAF
+190 
-205 FWCQNMTSVTIPS
+205 
-218 SVTSIESEAFELCTG
+218 
-233 LPQITIPNSVIN
+233 
-245 IEARAFYACRQLT
+245 
-258 EITIPNITNIKASTF
+258 
-273 GSCKGLKT
+273 
-281 ITIPNSVTSIGEGAF
+281 
-296 SHCSGAETITIPNSV
+296 
-311 TSIGEGAFSYC
+311 
-322 SGVETI
+322 
-328 TIPNSVTSMGDGVL
+328 
-342 MGCDALKDVK
+342 
-352 LPNDITSIGKET
+352 
-364 FSQCINLTSITI
+364 
-376 PDSVT
+376 
-381 SIGEMAFAFCS
+381 
-392 SLESITLPD
+392 
-401 KMTDIGRAAFAMCTK
+401 
-416 LTSITIPD
+416 
-424 SVTSIGAIAFAY
+424 
-436 CSSLESIKMEPDT
+436 
-449 PPQLGLDED
+449 
-458 DVGVFTECKF
+458 
-468 VTDNVKGIKVPVGF
+468 
-482 ENAYKTAWTDWADF
+482 
-496 IIANIASGKG
+496 SGKG

-521 GIEDWCKDRKN
+521 GIKDWCNNRKN

-693 FSECSGLTEI
+693 FSECTGLTEI

-853 PDGAAQAYK
+853 PDGAAQDYK

-926 IDGSGISIT
+926 IDGSGIGIT

-945 TNAAGSV
+945 TNVAGSV
-952 TGKVT
+952 TGAVV
-957 ITSGTESAET
+957 ITCGTETERAQLN
-967 AIDKTITKLELTDAE
+967 KTIE
-982 KVAAVKE
+982 
-989 AVEKALEDIT
+989 
-999 VSNATTKESI
+999 
-1009 QTAINDAVKAALEE
+1009 
-1023 AGIDGSGISITV
+1023 
-1035 EDFAKTDATTN
+1035 
-1046 AAGSVTG
+1046 
-1053 KVTITS
+1053 
-1059 GTESAETAIDKTITK
+1059 K
-1074 LPTTPADKVE
+1074 LPATPADKVE

-1099 EALEG
+1099 EALKG

-1152 PSDAD
+1152 SSDAD
-1157 SEGSID
+1157 NEGSID

-1191 EQDPD
+1191 EQEPD
-1196 MDAEQAENTIK
+1196 KDAEQAENTIK

-1231 FGDDAVIGDIEVVEK
+1231 LGDDAVIGDIEVVEK
-1246 TEATEENPGSLGLK
+1246 TEATEENPGSLSLK

-1294 YKLDE
+1294 DKLDE

-1384 ANTKIAP
+1384 ANTKVAP
-1391 VILNVTKKLTA
+1391 VILNGTKKLTA

-1412 DGKGKYTDVT
+1412 DSKGKYTDVT
-1422 ADGVFNTLTVK
+1422 AEGVFNTLTVK

-1453 AAKKFTVTV
+1453 AAKNFAVTI
-1462 DRNFQPVYDAK
+1462 DKDFQPVYDAK

-1487 NGVIAVTDSADPSKL
+1487 NGVIAVTDSTDPSKL
-1502 LREGE
+1502 LKEGE
-1507 DFTTVCISNLTN
+1507 DFATVCISSLTN

-1532 YTGTVNKTFKIN
+1532 YTGTVNKTFKIS

-1554 AVTFDENKVYEYKAS
+1554 AVTFDENKEYEYKAS
-1569 GTTVDNLS
+1569 GTTVENLS
-1577 VKYLGETDAQTDDCI
+1577 VKYLGETEAQTDDQI

-1599 KVSYSS
+1599 KVTYGS

-1632 KTFKIKAAKLSAQN
+1632 KTFKIKAAMLSAQN
-1646 TEVIVPDK
+1646 TEVTVPDK

-1669 SVDGVTIK
+1669 SVDGVTIE

-1779 EGNTPDAQNAPD
+1779 EGNNPDAQNAPD

-1819 ASKGKATVV
+1819 AAKGKATVV

-1864 TYMEKAVENLKKMLF
+1864 TYMEKAVENLKKILF

>member
-1 MHKLMQTENKRQ
+1 MHKLMQTET

-57 NISEPAEEIME
+57 NISEHAEEIME

-90 AEETVTREQ
+90 TEETVTREQ

-178 RVESFYEDKITS
+178 RVETFYEDKITS

-205 FWCQNMTSVTIPS
+205 FYCQNITSVTIPS
-218 SVTSIESEAFELCTG
+218 SVTSIESGAFDLCTG

-245 IEARAFYACRQLT
+245 IEASAFYGCRQLT

-281 ITIPNSVTSIGEGAF
+281 ITIPNSVTSIGECAF
-296 SHCSGAETITIPNSV
+296 SHCSGAETITIPNTV

-521 GIEDWCKDRKN
+521 GIEDWCNNQKN

-853 PDGAAQAYK
+853 PDGAAQDYK

-926 IDGSGISIT
+926 IDGSGI
-935 VEDFAKTDAT
+935 
-945 TNAAGSV
+945 G
-952 TGKVT
+952 
-957 ITSGTESAET
+957 
-967 AIDKTITKLELTDAE
+967 
-982 KVAAVKE
+982 
-989 AVEKALEDIT
+989 
-999 VSNATTKESI
+999 
-1009 QTAINDAVKAALEE
+1009 
-1023 AGIDGSGISITV
+1023 ITV

-1099 EALEG
+1099 EALKG

-1231 FGDDAVIGDIEVVEK
+1231 LGDDAVIGDIEVVEK
-1246 TEATEENPGSLGLK
+1246 TEATEENPGSLSLK

-1384 ANTKIAP
+1384 ANTKVAP
-1391 VILNVTKKLTA
+1391 VILNGTKKLTA

-1453 AAKKFTVTV
+1453 AAKNFAVTI
-1462 DRNFQPVYDAK
+1462 DKDFQPVYDAK

-1618 ITFLGNYKGSTAVT
+1618 ITFLGNYKGSTTVT
-1632 KTFKIKAAKLSAQN
+1632 KTFKIKSAKLSAQN
-1646 TEVIVPDK
+1646 TEVTVPDK

-1669 SVDGVTIK
+1669 SVDGMTIK

-1696 ADYVSDDKVKITIAE
+1696 ADYVSDDMVKITIAE

-1744 ADGAADLSKA
+1744 AEGAADLSKA

-1779 EGNTPDAQNAPD
+1779 EGNNPDAQNAPD

-1819 ASKGKATVV
+1819 AAKGKATVV

-1864 TYMEKAVENLKKMLF
+1864 TYMEKAVENLKKILF

>member
-1 MHKLMQTENKRQ
+1 
-13 KKRLRKIMAMLLSAA
+13 MLLSAA

-44 QEHTGEGYIEASE
+44 QEHTGGGYIEASE

-178 RVESFYEDKITS
+178 RVETFYEDKITS

-205 FWCQNMTSVTIPS
+205 HYCQNITSVTIPS
-218 SVTSIESEAFELCTG
+218 SVTSIESEAFDLCTG

-245 IEARAFYACRQLT
+245 IEARAFYGCRQLT
-258 EITIPNITNIKASTF
+258 EITIPNITNIKASAF

-281 ITIPNSVTSIGEGAF
+281 ITIPNSVTSIGEYAF
-296 SHCSGAETITIPNSV
+296 SHCSGAETITIPNTV
-311 TSIGEGAFSYC
+311 TSIGEYAFSYC

-342 MGCDALKDVK
+342 KGCDALKDVK

-506 WTLDSEGTLTLESED
+506 WTLDSEGTLTIESED
-521 GIEDWCKDRKN
+521 GIEDWCNNQKN
-532 GREIYK
+532 GRETYK

-580 SRCQSLTDITIPE
+580 SSCQSLTDITIPE

-604 ECRSLP
+604 GCRSLP

-682 PDSVTKIGDWA
+682 PDSVTSIGDRA

-714 WAFSECSGLTSI
+714 WAFLECSGLTSI

-758 EAMTFVGCSKLKH
+758 EVMTFVGCSKLKH

-853 PDGAAQAYK
+853 PDGAAQDYK

-926 IDGSGISIT
+926 IDGSGIGIT

-982 KVAAVKE
+982 KVAAAKE

-1023 AGIDGSGISITV
+1023 AGIDGSGIGITV

-1074 LPTTPADKVE
+1074 LPTAPADKVE
-1084 TVRAAVQDALKKAVE
+1084 IVRAAVQDALKKAVE
-1099 EALEG
+1099 QALEG

-1119 AEEIIPAAVAKALEE
+1119 AEEIIPAAVTKALEE
-1134 TGVSPKDIAIGE
+1134 TGVSPKDITIGE

-1168 TSTEDSAQTGNAQI
+1168 TSAEDPAQTGNAQI
-1182 QVPIEKTGG
+1182 QVIIEKTGG
-1191 EQDPD
+1191 EQEPD
-1196 MDAEQAENTIK
+1196 KDVEQAENAIK
-1207 DTLGKLEITNDTTT
+1207 ETLGKLEITNDTTT
-1221 DDIHGAIQEA
+1221 DVIHGAIQEA
-1231 FGDDAVIGDIEVVEK
+1231 LGDDAVVGDIEVVEK
-1246 TEATEENPGSLGLK
+1246 TEATEDNPGSLSLK

-1266 GKTIIINIVVPI
+1266 GKTIIITIVVPI

-1294 YKLDE
+1294 NKLDE

-1312 KPAVEVYHNETLL
+1312 KPVVEVYHNETLL
-1325 ALGTD
+1325 TLGTD

-1391 VILNVTKKLTA
+1391 VILNGTKKLTA

-1422 ADGVFNTLTVK
+1422 ADDVFNTLTVK

-1507 DFTTVCISNLTN
+1507 DFTTVCISSLTN

-1669 SVDGVTIK
+1669 SVDGMTIK

-1683 SYRWATASKAAND
+1683 SYRWATASKATND
-1696 ADYVSDDKVKITIAE
+1696 ADYVSDDMVKITIAE

-1744 ADGAADLSKA
+1744 VDGAADLSKA
-1754 KITFHDKTG
+1754 KITFHDKKG

-1779 EGNTPDAQNAPD
+1779 EGNNPDAQDAPD
-1791 DENAVYVRVSV
+1791 DENAVYVRVSI

-1819 ASKGKATVV
+1819 AAKGKATVV

>member
-1 MHKLMQTENKRQ
+1 MHKLMQTET

-57 NISEPAEEIME
+57 NISEHAEEIME

-90 AEETVTREQ
+90 TEETVTREQ

-178 RVESFYEDKITS
+178 RVETFYEDKITS

-205 FWCQNMTSVTIPS
+205 FYCQNITSVTIPS
-218 SVTSIESEAFELCTG
+218 SVTSIESGAFDLCTG

-245 IEARAFYACRQLT
+245 IEASAFYGCRQLT

-281 ITIPNSVTSIGEGAF
+281 ITIPNSVTSIGECAF
-296 SHCSGAETITIPNSV
+296 SHCSGAETITIPNTV

-521 GIEDWCKDRKN
+521 GIEDWCNNQKN

-714 WAFSECSGLTSI
+714 WAFSECSGLT
-726 NIPSDVTEIGGGAFS
+726 
-741 ECSGLTDITIP
+741 DITIP

-926 IDGSGISIT
+926 IDGSGI
-935 VEDFAKTDAT
+935 
-945 TNAAGSV
+945 G
-952 TGKVT
+952 
-957 ITSGTESAET
+957 
-967 AIDKTITKLELTDAE
+967 
-982 KVAAVKE
+982 
-989 AVEKALEDIT
+989 
-999 VSNATTKESI
+999 
-1009 QTAINDAVKAALEE
+1009 
-1023 AGIDGSGISITV
+1023 ITV

-1074 LPTTPADKVE
+1074 LPTAPADKVE
-1084 TVRAAVQDALKKAVE
+1084 IVRAAVQDALKKAVE
-1099 EALEG
+1099 EALKG

-1231 FGDDAVIGDIEVVEK
+1231 LGDDAVIGDIEVVEK
-1246 TEATEENPGSLGLK
+1246 TEATEENPGSLSLK

-1294 YKLDE
+1294 DKLDE

-1384 ANTKIAP
+1384 ANTKVAP
-1391 VILNVTKKLTA
+1391 VILNGTKKLTA

-1453 AAKKFTVTV
+1453 AAKNFAVTI
-1462 DRNFQPVYDAK
+1462 DKDFQPVYDAK

-1487 NGVIAVTDSADPSKL
+1487 NGVIAVTDSTDPSKL
-1502 LREGE
+1502 LKEGE
-1507 DFTTVCISNLTN
+1507 DFATVCISSLTN

-1532 YTGTVNKTFKIN
+1532 YTGTVNKTFKIS

-1554 AVTFDENKVYEYKAS
+1554 AVTFDENKEYEYKAS

-1618 ITFLGNYKGSTAVT
+1618 ITFLGNYKGSTTVT
-1632 KTFKIKAAKLSAQN
+1632 KTFKIKSAKLSAQN
-1646 TEVIVPDK
+1646 TEVTVPDK

-1696 ADYVSDDKVKITIAE
+1696 ADYVSDDMVKITIAE

-1744 ADGAADLSKA
+1744 SDGAADLSKA
-1754 KITFHDKTG
+1754 KITFHDKKG

-1779 EGNTPDAQNAPD
+1779 EGNNPDAQDAPD

-1819 ASKGKATVV
+1819 TAKGKATVV
-1828 IRGKGTAASHGND
+1828 IRGKGSAASHGND

>member
-967 AIDKTITKLELTDAE
+967 AIDKTITKL
-982 KVAAVKE
+982 
-989 AVEKALEDIT
+989 
-999 VSNATTKESI
+999 
-1009 QTAINDAVKAALEE
+1009 
-1023 AGIDGSGISITV
+1023 
-1035 EDFAKTDATTN
+1035 
-1046 AAGSVTG
+1046 
-1053 KVTITS
+1053 
-1059 GTESAETAIDKTITK
+1059 
-1074 LPTTPADKVE
+1074 PTTPADKVE

-1577 VKYLGETDAQTDDCI
+1577 VKYLEETEAQTDDQI

-1599 KVSYSS
+1599 KVTYGS

-1632 KTFKIKAAKLSAQN
+1632 KTFKIKAAMLSAQN
-1646 TEVIVPDK
+1646 TEVTVPDK

-1696 ADYVSDDKVKITIAE
+1696 ADYVSDDMVKITIAE

-1744 ADGAADLSKA
+1744 SDGAADLSKA
-1754 KITFHDKTG
+1754 KITFHDKKG

-1779 EGNTPDAQNAPD
+1779 EGNNPDALEAPD

-1819 ASKGKATVV
+1819 TAKGKATVV
-1828 IRGKGTAASHGND
+1828 IRGKGSAASHGND

>member
-13 KKRLRKIMAMLLSAA
+13 KNRLRKIMAMLLSAA

-44 QEHTGEGYIEASE
+44 QEHTGRGYIEASE
-57 NISEPAEEIME
+57 NISEPAEEILE
-68 EEPVNEETRN
+68 EEPVNEETGN

-90 AEETVTREQ
+90 TEETVTGEQ
-99 DTAIVSEYEP
+99 DAVKASEYEP

-281 ITIPNSVTSIGEGAF
+281 ITIPNSVTS
-296 SHCSGAETITIPNSV
+296 
-311 TSIGEGAFSYC
+311 
-322 SGVETI
+322 
-328 TIPNSVTSMGDGVL
+328 MGDGVL
-342 MGCDALKDVK
+342 KGCDALKDVK

-506 WTLDSEGTLTLESED
+506 WTLDGEGTLTLESED

-926 IDGSGISIT
+926 IDGSGI
-935 VEDFAKTDAT
+935 
-945 TNAAGSV
+945 G
-952 TGKVT
+952 
-957 ITSGTESAET
+957 
-967 AIDKTITKLELTDAE
+967 
-982 KVAAVKE
+982 
-989 AVEKALEDIT
+989 
-999 VSNATTKESI
+999 
-1009 QTAINDAVKAALEE
+1009 
-1023 AGIDGSGISITV
+1023 ITV

-1074 LPTTPADKVE
+1074 LPTAPADKVE
-1084 TVRAAVQDALKKAVE
+1084 IVRAAVQDALKKAVE
-1099 EALEG
+1099 EELEG

-1231 FGDDAVIGDIEVVEK
+1231 LGDDAVIGDIEVVEK
-1246 TEATEENPGSLGLK
+1246 TEATEENPGSLSLK

-1384 ANTKIAP
+1384 ANTKVAP
-1391 VILNVTKKLTA
+1391 VILNGTKKLTA

-1412 DGKGKYTDVT
+1412 DSKGKYTDVT
-1422 ADGVFNTLTVK
+1422 AEGVFNTLTVK

-1453 AAKKFTVTV
+1453 AAKNFAVTI
-1462 DRNFQPVYDAK
+1462 DKDFQPVYDAK

-1487 NGVIAVTDSADPSKL
+1487 NGVIAVTDSTDPSKL
-1502 LREGE
+1502 LKEGE
-1507 DFTTVCISNLTN
+1507 DFATVCISSLTN

-1532 YTGTVNKTFKIN
+1532 YTGTVNKTFKIS

-1618 ITFLGNYKGSTAVT
+1618 ITFLGNYKGSTTVT
-1632 KTFKIKAAKLSAQN
+1632 KTFKIKSAKLSAQN
-1646 TEVIVPDK
+1646 TEVTVPDK

-1779 EGNTPDAQNAPD
+1779 EGNNPDAQNAPD

-1819 ASKGKATVV
+1819 TAKGKATVV

-1864 TYMEKAVENLKKMLF
+1864 TYMEKAVENLKKILF

>member
-1 MHKLMQTENKRQ
+1 MHKLMQTET

-28 LILGTVQGA
+28 LILGTVQGE
-37 VPVNVMA
+37 VLVNVMA

-90 AEETVTREQ
+90 TEETVTREQ

-122 SENAGENNAQL
+122 SEIAGENNAQL

-178 RVESFYEDKITS
+178 RVETFYEDKITS

-205 FWCQNMTSVTIPS
+205 FYCQNITSVTIPS
-218 SVTSIESEAFELCTG
+218 SVTSIESGAFDLCTG

-245 IEARAFYACRQLT
+245 IEASAFYGCRQLT

-281 ITIPNSVTSIGEGAF
+281 ITIPNSVTSIGECAF
-296 SHCSGAETITIPNSV
+296 SHCSGAETITIPNTV

-401 KMTDIGRAAFAMCTK
+401 KMTDIGRAAFAMCAK

-506 WTLDSEGTLTLESED
+506 WTLDSEGTLTIESED
-521 GIEDWCKDRKN
+521 GIEDWCNNQKN

-853 PDGAAQAYK
+853 PDGAAQDYK

-926 IDGSGISIT
+926 IDGSGIGIT

-1023 AGIDGSGISITV
+1023 AGIDGSGIGITV

-1099 EALEG
+1099 EALKG

-1231 FGDDAVIGDIEVVEK
+1231 LGDDAVIGDIEVVEK
-1246 TEATEENPGSLGLK
+1246 TEATEENPGSLSLK

-1384 ANTKIAP
+1384 ANTKVAP
-1391 VILNVTKKLTA
+1391 VILNGTKKLTA

-1453 AAKKFTVTV
+1453 AAKNFAVTI
-1462 DRNFQPVYDAK
+1462 DKDFQPVYDAK

-1618 ITFLGNYKGSTAVT
+1618 ITFLGNYKGSTTVT
-1632 KTFKIKAAKLSAQN
+1632 KTFKIKSAKLSAQN
-1646 TEVIVPDK
+1646 TEVTVPDK

-1669 SVDGVTIK
+1669 SVDGMTIK

-1696 ADYVSDDKVKITIAE
+1696 ADYVSDDMVKITIAE

-1744 ADGAADLSKA
+1744 AEGAADLSKA

-1779 EGNTPDAQNAPD
+1779 EGNNPDAQNAPD

-1819 ASKGKATVV
+1819 AAKGKATVV

-1864 TYMEKAVENLKKMLF
+1864 TYMEKAVENLKKILF

>member
-281 ITIPNSVTSIGEGAF
+281 ITIPNT
-296 SHCSGAETITIPNSV
+296 V

-322 SGVETI
+322 SGAETI

-342 MGCDALKDVK
+342 KGCDALKDVK

-521 GIEDWCKDRKN
+521 GIEDWCNNQKN

-853 PDGAAQAYK
+853 PDGAAQDYK

-926 IDGSGISIT
+926 IDGSGI
-935 VEDFAKTDAT
+935 
-945 TNAAGSV
+945 G
-952 TGKVT
+952 
-957 ITSGTESAET
+957 
-967 AIDKTITKLELTDAE
+967 
-982 KVAAVKE
+982 
-989 AVEKALEDIT
+989 
-999 VSNATTKESI
+999 
-1009 QTAINDAVKAALEE
+1009 
-1023 AGIDGSGISITV
+1023 ITV

-1074 LPTTPADKVE
+1074 LPTAPADKVE
-1084 TVRAAVQDALKKAVE
+1084 IVRAAVQDALKKAVE
-1099 EALEG
+1099 EALKG

-1152 PSDAD
+1152 SSDAD
-1157 SEGSID
+1157 NEGSID

-1231 FGDDAVIGDIEVVEK
+1231 LGDDAVIGDIEVVEK
-1246 TEATEENPGSLGLK
+1246 TEATEENPGSLSLK

-1294 YKLDE
+1294 DKLDE

-1384 ANTKIAP
+1384 ANTKVAP
-1391 VILNVTKKLTA
+1391 VILNGTKKLTA

-1453 AAKKFTVTV
+1453 AAKNFAVTI
-1462 DRNFQPVYDAK
+1462 DKDFQPVYDAK

-1507 DFTTVCISNLTN
+1507 DFTTVCISSLTN

-1577 VKYLGETDAQTDDCI
+1577 VKYLGETEAQTDDQI

-1599 KVSYSS
+1599 KVTYGS

-1632 KTFKIKAAKLSAQN
+1632 KTFKIKAAMLSAQN
-1646 TEVIVPDK
+1646 TEVTVPDK

-1669 SVDGVTIK
+1669 SVDGMTIK

-1722 TPKGSYTLA
+1722 TPKGRYTLA

-1744 ADGAADLSKA
+1744 SDGAADLSKA

-1779 EGNTPDAQNAPD
+1779 EGNNPDAQNAPD

-1819 ASKGKATVV
+1819 AAKGKATVV

>member
-1 MHKLMQTENKRQ
+1 MHKLMQTET

-37 VPVNVMA
+37 VLVNVMA

-90 AEETVTREQ
+90 TEETVTREQ

-122 SENAGENNAQL
+122 SEIAGENNAQL

-178 RVESFYEDKITS
+178 RVETFYEDKITS

-205 FWCQNMTSVTIPS
+205 FYCQNITSVTIPS
-218 SVTSIESEAFELCTG
+218 SVTSIESGAFDLCTG

-245 IEARAFYACRQLT
+245 IEASAFYGCRQLT

-281 ITIPNSVTSIGEGAF
+281 ITIPNSVTSIGECAF
-296 SHCSGAETITIPNSV
+296 SHCSGAETITIPNTV

-401 KMTDIGRAAFAMCTK
+401 KMTDIGRAAFAMCAK

-506 WTLDSEGTLTLESED
+506 WTLDSEGTLTIESED
-521 GIEDWCKDRKN
+521 GIEDWCNNQKN

-682 PDSVTKIGDWA
+682 PDS
-693 FSECSGLTEI
+693 
-703 TIPSGVTKIGD
+703 VTKIGD

-880 DAEKVA
+880 
-886 AAKEAVEKA
+886 
-895 LEDITVSNATT
+895 
-906 KESIQ
+906 
-911 TAINDAVKAALEEAG
+911 
-926 IDGSGISIT
+926 
-935 VEDFAKTDAT
+935 
-945 TNAAGSV
+945 
-952 TGKVT
+952 
-957 ITSGTESAET
+957 
-967 AIDKTITKLELTDAE
+967 DAE

-1231 FGDDAVIGDIEVVEK
+1231 LGDDAVIGDIEVVEK
-1246 TEATEENPGSLGLK
+1246 TEATEENPGSLSLK

-1294 YKLDE
+1294 DKLDE

-1384 ANTKIAP
+1384 ANTKVAP
-1391 VILNVTKKLTA
+1391 VILNGTKKLTA

-1453 AAKKFTVTV
+1453 AAKKFTVTI
-1462 DRNFQPVYDAK
+1462 DKDFQPVYDAK

-1507 DFTTVCISNLTN
+1507 DFTTVCISSLTN

-1569 GTTVDNLS
+1569 GTTVDNPS

-1646 TEVIVPDK
+1646 TEVTVPDK
-1654 VYAKA
+1654 VFAKA

-1744 ADGAADLSKA
+1744 AEGAADLSKA

-1779 EGNTPDAQNAPD
+1779 EGNNPDAQNAPD

-1819 ASKGKATVV
+1819 TAKGKATVV
-1828 IRGKGTAASHGND
+1828 IRGKGSAASHGND

-1864 TYMEKAVENLKKMLF
+1864 TYMEKAVENLKKILF

>member
-311 TSIGEGAFSYC
+311 TS
-322 SGVETI
+322 
-328 TIPNSVTSMGDGVL
+328 MGDGVL
-342 MGCDALKDVK
+342 KGCDALKDVK

-521 GIEDWCKDRKN
+521 GIEDWCNNQKN

-853 PDGAAQAYK
+853 PDGAAQDYK

-926 IDGSGISIT
+926 IDGSGI
-935 VEDFAKTDAT
+935 
-945 TNAAGSV
+945 G
-952 TGKVT
+952 
-957 ITSGTESAET
+957 
-967 AIDKTITKLELTDAE
+967 
-982 KVAAVKE
+982 
-989 AVEKALEDIT
+989 
-999 VSNATTKESI
+999 
-1009 QTAINDAVKAALEE
+1009 
-1023 AGIDGSGISITV
+1023 ITV

-1074 LPTTPADKVE
+1074 LPTAPADKVE
-1084 TVRAAVQDALKKAVE
+1084 IVRAAVQDALKKAVE
-1099 EALEG
+1099 EALKG

-1152 PSDAD
+1152 SSDAD
-1157 SEGSID
+1157 NEGSID

-1231 FGDDAVIGDIEVVEK
+1231 LGDDAVIGDIEVVEK
-1246 TEATEENPGSLGLK
+1246 TEATEENPGSLSLK

-1294 YKLDE
+1294 DKLDE

-1384 ANTKIAP
+1384 ANTKVAP
-1391 VILNVTKKLTA
+1391 VILNGTKKLTA

-1453 AAKKFTVTV
+1453 AAKNFAVTI
-1462 DRNFQPVYDAK
+1462 DKDFQPVYDAK

-1507 DFTTVCISNLTN
+1507 DFTTVCISSLTN

-1577 VKYLGETDAQTDDCI
+1577 VKYLGETEAQTDDQI

-1599 KVSYSS
+1599 KVTYGS

-1632 KTFKIKAAKLSAQN
+1632 KTFKIKAAMLSAQN
-1646 TEVIVPDK
+1646 TEVTVPDK

-1669 SVDGVTIK
+1669 SVDGMTIK

-1722 TPKGSYTLA
+1722 TPKGRYTLA

-1744 ADGAADLSKA
+1744 SDGAADLSKA

-1779 EGNTPDAQNAPD
+1779 EGNNPDAQNAPD

-1819 ASKGKATVV
+1819 AAKGKATVV

>member
-1 MHKLMQTENKRQ
+1 
-13 KKRLRKIMAMLLSAA
+13 
-28 LILGTVQGA
+28 
-37 VPVNVMA
+37 
-44 QEHTGEGYIEASE
+44 
-57 NISEPAEEIME
+57 ME
-68 EEPVNEETRN
+68 EEPVNEETGN

-90 AEETVTREQ
+90 TEETVTGEQ
-99 DTAIVSEYEP
+99 DAVKASEYEP

-122 SENAGENNAQL
+122 SENADEHNAQL

-140 ARSGNIYSGTDWNL
+140 ARSGNIYSGTGWNL

-178 RVESFYEDKITS
+178 RVETFYEDKITS

-205 FWCQNMTSVTIPS
+205 FYCQNITSVTIPS
-218 SVTSIESEAFELCTG
+218 SVTSIESGAFDLCTG

-245 IEARAFYACRQLT
+245 IEASAFYGCRQLT

-281 ITIPNSVTSIGEGAF
+281 ITIPNSVTSIGECAF
-296 SHCSGAETITIPNSV
+296 SHCSGAETITIPNTV

-506 WTLDSEGTLTLESED
+506 WTLDSEGTLTIESED

-693 FSECSGLTEI
+693 FSECSGLTSINIPSDVTEIGGGAFSECTGLTEI

-758 EAMTFVGCSKLKH
+758 EAMTFMGCSKLKH

-853 PDGAAQAYK
+853 PDGAAQDYK

-1074 LPTTPADKVE
+1074 LPTAPADKVE
-1084 TVRAAVQDALKKAVE
+1084 IVRAAVQDALKKAVE
-1099 EALEG
+1099 EALKG

-1152 PSDAD
+1152 SSDAD
-1157 SEGSID
+1157 NEGSID

-1191 EQDPD
+1191 EQEPD
-1196 MDAEQAENTIK
+1196 KDAEQAENTIK

-1231 FGDDAVIGDIEVVEK
+1231 LGDDAVIGDIEVVEK
-1246 TEATEENPGSLGLK
+1246 TEATEENPGSLSLK

-1294 YKLDE
+1294 DKLDE

-1384 ANTKIAP
+1384 ANTKVAP
-1391 VILNVTKKLTA
+1391 VILNGTKKLTA

-1453 AAKKFTVTV
+1453 AAKNFAVTI
-1462 DRNFQPVYDAK
+1462 DKDFQPVYDAK

-1507 DFTTVCISNLTN
+1507 DFTTVCISSLTN

-1577 VKYLGETDAQTDDCI
+1577 VKYLGETEAQTDDQI

-1599 KVSYSS
+1599 KVTYGS

-1632 KTFKIKAAKLSAQN
+1632 KTFKIKAAMLSAQN
-1646 TEVIVPDK
+1646 TEVTVPDK

-1696 ADYVSDDKVKITIAE
+1696 ADYVSDDMVKITIAE

-1744 ADGAADLSKA
+1744 SDGAADLSKA
-1754 KITFHDKTG
+1754 KITFHDKKG

-1779 EGNTPDAQNAPD
+1779 EGNNPDAQDAPD

-1819 ASKGKATVV
+1819 TAKGKATVV
-1828 IRGKGTAASHGND
+1828 IRGKGSAASHGND

>member
-1 MHKLMQTENKRQ
+1 MHKLMQTET

-57 NISEPAEEIME
+57 NISEHAEEIME

-90 AEETVTREQ
+90 TEETVTREQ

-178 RVESFYEDKITS
+178 RVETFYEDKITS

-205 FWCQNMTSVTIPS
+205 FYCQNITSVTIPS
-218 SVTSIESEAFELCTG
+218 SVTSIESGAFDLCTG

-245 IEARAFYACRQLT
+245 IEASAFYGCRQLT

-281 ITIPNSVTSIGEGAF
+281 ITIPNSVTSIGECAF
-296 SHCSGAETITIPNSV
+296 SHCSGAETITIPNTV

-521 GIEDWCKDRKN
+521 GIEDWCNNQKN

-853 PDGAAQAYK
+853 PDGAAQDYK

-880 DAEKVA
+880 
-886 AAKEAVEKA
+886 
-895 LEDITVSNATT
+895 
-906 KESIQ
+906 
-911 TAINDAVKAALEEAG
+911 
-926 IDGSGISIT
+926 
-935 VEDFAKTDAT
+935 
-945 TNAAGSV
+945 
-952 TGKVT
+952 
-957 ITSGTESAET
+957 
-967 AIDKTITKLELTDAE
+967 DAE

-1023 AGIDGSGISITV
+1023 AGIDGSGIGITV

-1099 EALEG
+1099 EALKG

-1231 FGDDAVIGDIEVVEK
+1231 LGDDAVIGDIEVVEK
-1246 TEATEENPGSLGLK
+1246 TEATEENPGSLSLK

-1384 ANTKIAP
+1384 ANTKVAP
-1391 VILNVTKKLTA
+1391 VILNGTKKLTA

-1453 AAKKFTVTV
+1453 AAKNFAVTI
-1462 DRNFQPVYDAK
+1462 DKDFQPVYDAK

-1618 ITFLGNYKGSTAVT
+1618 ITFLGNYKGSTTVT
-1632 KTFKIKAAKLSAQN
+1632 KTFKIKSAKLSAQN
-1646 TEVIVPDK
+1646 TEVTVPDK

-1669 SVDGVTIK
+1669 SVDGMTIK

-1696 ADYVSDDKVKITIAE
+1696 ADYVSDDMVKITIAE

-1744 ADGAADLSKA
+1744 AEGAADLSKA

-1779 EGNTPDAQNAPD
+1779 EGNNPDAQNAPD

-1819 ASKGKATVV
+1819 AAKGKATVV

-1864 TYMEKAVENLKKMLF
+1864 TYMEKAVENLKKILF

>member
-1 MHKLMQTENKRQ
+1 MHKLMQTET

-57 NISEPAEEIME
+57 NISEHAEEIME

-90 AEETVTREQ
+90 TEETVTREQ

-178 RVESFYEDKITS
+178 RVETFYEDKITS

-205 FWCQNMTSVTIPS
+205 FYCQNITSVTIPS
-218 SVTSIESEAFELCTG
+218 SVTSIESGAFDLCTG

-245 IEARAFYACRQLT
+245 IEASAFYGCRQLT

-281 ITIPNSVTSIGEGAF
+281 ITIPNSVTSIGECAF
-296 SHCSGAETITIPNSV
+296 SHCSGAETITIPNTV

-521 GIEDWCKDRKN
+521 GIEDWCNNQKN

-693 FSECSGLTEI
+693 FSECSGLT
-703 TIPSGVTKIGD
+703 
-714 WAFSECSGLTSI
+714 SI

-853 PDGAAQAYK
+853 PDGAAQDYK

-880 DAEKVA
+880 
-886 AAKEAVEKA
+886 
-895 LEDITVSNATT
+895 
-906 KESIQ
+906 
-911 TAINDAVKAALEEAG
+911 
-926 IDGSGISIT
+926 
-935 VEDFAKTDAT
+935 
-945 TNAAGSV
+945 
-952 TGKVT
+952 
-957 ITSGTESAET
+957 
-967 AIDKTITKLELTDAE
+967 DAE

-1023 AGIDGSGISITV
+1023 AGIDGSGIGITV

-1099 EALEG
+1099 EALKG

-1231 FGDDAVIGDIEVVEK
+1231 LGDDAVIGDIEVVEK
-1246 TEATEENPGSLGLK
+1246 TEATEENPGSLSLK

-1384 ANTKIAP
+1384 ANTKVAP
-1391 VILNVTKKLTA
+1391 VILNGTKKLTA

-1453 AAKKFTVTV
+1453 AAKNFAVTI
-1462 DRNFQPVYDAK
+1462 DKDFQPVYDAK

-1618 ITFLGNYKGSTAVT
+1618 ITFLGNYKGSTTVT
-1632 KTFKIKAAKLSAQN
+1632 KTFKIKSAKLSAQN
-1646 TEVIVPDK
+1646 TEVTVPDK

-1669 SVDGVTIK
+1669 SVDGMTIK

-1696 ADYVSDDKVKITIAE
+1696 ADYVSDDMVKITIAE

-1744 ADGAADLSKA
+1744 AEGAADLSKA

-1779 EGNTPDAQNAPD
+1779 EGNNPDAQNAPD

-1819 ASKGKATVV
+1819 AAKGKATVV

-1864 TYMEKAVENLKKMLF
+1864 TYMEKAVENLKKILF

>member
-1 MHKLMQTENKRQ
+1 MHKLMQTET

-37 VPVNVMA
+37 VLVNVMA

-90 AEETVTREQ
+90 TEETVTREQ

-122 SENAGENNAQL
+122 SEIAGENNAQL

-178 RVESFYEDKITS
+178 RVETFYEDKITS

-205 FWCQNMTSVTIPS
+205 FYCQNITSVTIPS
-218 SVTSIESEAFELCTG
+218 SVTSIESGAFDLCTG

-245 IEARAFYACRQLT
+245 IEASAFYGCRQLT

-281 ITIPNSVTSIGEGAF
+281 ITIPNSVTSIGECAF
-296 SHCSGAETITIPNSV
+296 SHCSGAETITIPNTV

-401 KMTDIGRAAFAMCTK
+401 KMTDIGRAAFAMCAK

-506 WTLDSEGTLTLESED
+506 WTLDSEGTLTIESED
-521 GIEDWCKDRKN
+521 GIEDWCNNQKN

-682 PDSVTKIGDWA
+682 PDS
-693 FSECSGLTEI
+693 
-703 TIPSGVTKIGD
+703 VTKIGD

-926 IDGSGISIT
+926 IDGSGI
-935 VEDFAKTDAT
+935 D
-945 TNAAGSV
+945 
-952 TGKVT
+952 
-957 ITSGTESAET
+957 
-967 AIDKTITKLELTDAE
+967 
-982 KVAAVKE
+982 
-989 AVEKALEDIT
+989 
-999 VSNATTKESI
+999 
-1009 QTAINDAVKAALEE
+1009 
-1023 AGIDGSGISITV
+1023 ITV

-1231 FGDDAVIGDIEVVEK
+1231 LGDDAVIGDIEVVEK
-1246 TEATEENPGSLGLK
+1246 TEATEENPGSLSLK

-1294 YKLDE
+1294 DKLDE

-1384 ANTKIAP
+1384 ANTKVAP
-1391 VILNVTKKLTA
+1391 VILNGTKKLTA

-1453 AAKKFTVTV
+1453 AAKKFTVTI
-1462 DRNFQPVYDAK
+1462 DKDFQPVYDAK

-1507 DFTTVCISNLTN
+1507 DFTTVCISSLTN

-1569 GTTVDNLS
+1569 GTTVDNPS

-1646 TEVIVPDK
+1646 TEVTVPDK
-1654 VYAKA
+1654 VFAKA

-1744 ADGAADLSKA
+1744 AEGAADLSKA

-1779 EGNTPDAQNAPD
+1779 EGNNPDAQNAPD

-1819 ASKGKATVV
+1819 TAKGKATVV
-1828 IRGKGTAASHGND
+1828 IRGKGSAASHGND

-1864 TYMEKAVENLKKMLF
+1864 TYMEKAVENLKKILF

>member
-281 ITIPNSVTSIGEGAF
+281 ITIPNSVTS
-296 SHCSGAETITIPNSV
+296 
-311 TSIGEGAFSYC
+311 
-322 SGVETI
+322 
-328 TIPNSVTSMGDGVL
+328 MGDGVL
-342 MGCDALKDVK
+342 KGCDALKDVK

-521 GIEDWCKDRKN
+521 GIEDWCNNQKN

-853 PDGAAQAYK
+853 PDGAAQDYK

-926 IDGSGISIT
+926 IDGSGI
-935 VEDFAKTDAT
+935 
-945 TNAAGSV
+945 G
-952 TGKVT
+952 
-957 ITSGTESAET
+957 
-967 AIDKTITKLELTDAE
+967 
-982 KVAAVKE
+982 
-989 AVEKALEDIT
+989 
-999 VSNATTKESI
+999 
-1009 QTAINDAVKAALEE
+1009 
-1023 AGIDGSGISITV
+1023 ITV

-1074 LPTTPADKVE
+1074 LPTAPADKVE
-1084 TVRAAVQDALKKAVE
+1084 IVRAAVQDALKKAVE
-1099 EALEG
+1099 EALKG

-1152 PSDAD
+1152 SSDAD
-1157 SEGSID
+1157 NEGSID

-1231 FGDDAVIGDIEVVEK
+1231 LGDDAVIGDIEVVEK
-1246 TEATEENPGSLGLK
+1246 TEATEENPGSLSLK

-1294 YKLDE
+1294 DKLDE

-1384 ANTKIAP
+1384 ANTKVAP
-1391 VILNVTKKLTA
+1391 VILNGTKKLTA

-1453 AAKKFTVTV
+1453 AAKNFAVTI
-1462 DRNFQPVYDAK
+1462 DKDFQPVYDAK

-1507 DFTTVCISNLTN
+1507 DFTTVCISSLTN

-1577 VKYLGETDAQTDDCI
+1577 VKYLGETEAQTDDQI

-1599 KVSYSS
+1599 KVTYGS

-1632 KTFKIKAAKLSAQN
+1632 KTFKIKAAMLSAQN
-1646 TEVIVPDK
+1646 TEVTVPDK

-1669 SVDGVTIK
+1669 SVDGMTIK

-1722 TPKGSYTLA
+1722 TPKGRYTLA

-1744 ADGAADLSKA
+1744 SDGAADLSKA

-1779 EGNTPDAQNAPD
+1779 EGNNPDAQNAPD

-1819 ASKGKATVV
+1819 AAKGKATVV

>member
-44 QEHTGEGYIEASE
+44 QEHTGGGYIEASE

-178 RVESFYEDKITS
+178 RVETFYEDKITS

-205 FWCQNMTSVTIPS
+205 HYCQNITSVTIPS
-218 SVTSIESEAFELCTG
+218 SVTSIESEAFDLCTG

-245 IEARAFYACRQLT
+245 IEARAFYGCRQLT
-258 EITIPNITNIKASTF
+258 EITIPNITNIKASAF

-281 ITIPNSVTSIGEGAF
+281 ITIPNSVTSIGEYAF
-296 SHCSGAETITIPNSV
+296 SHCSGAETITIPNTV
-311 TSIGEGAFSYC
+311 TSIGEYAFSYC

-342 MGCDALKDVK
+342 KGCDALKDVK

-506 WTLDSEGTLTLESED
+506 WTLDSEGTLTIESED
-521 GIEDWCKDRKN
+521 GIEDWCNNQKN
-532 GREIYK
+532 GRETYK

-580 SRCQSLTDITIPE
+580 SSCQSLTDITIPE

-604 ECRSLP
+604 GCRSLP

-682 PDSVTKIGDWA
+682 PDSVTSIGDRA

-714 WAFSECSGLTSI
+714 WAFLECSGLTSI

-758 EAMTFVGCSKLKH
+758 EVMTFVGCSKLKH

-853 PDGAAQAYK
+853 PDGAAQDYK

-926 IDGSGISIT
+926 IDGSGIGIT

-982 KVAAVKE
+982 KVAAAKE

-1023 AGIDGSGISITV
+1023 AGIDGSGIGITV

-1074 LPTTPADKVE
+1074 LPTAPADKVE
-1084 TVRAAVQDALKKAVE
+1084 IVRAAVQDALKKAVE
-1099 EALEG
+1099 QALEG

-1119 AEEIIPAAVAKALEE
+1119 AEEIIPAAVTKALEE
-1134 TGVSPKDIAIGE
+1134 TGVSPKDITIGE

-1168 TSTEDSAQTGNAQI
+1168 TSAEDPAQTGNAQI
-1182 QVPIEKTGG
+1182 QVIIEKTGG
-1191 EQDPD
+1191 EQEPD
-1196 MDAEQAENTIK
+1196 KDVEQAENAIK
-1207 DTLGKLEITNDTTT
+1207 ETLGKLEITNDTTT
-1221 DDIHGAIQEA
+1221 DVIHGAIQEA
-1231 FGDDAVIGDIEVVEK
+1231 LGDDAVVGDIEVVEK
-1246 TEATEENPGSLGLK
+1246 TEATEDNPGSLSLK

-1266 GKTIIINIVVPI
+1266 GKTIIITIVVPI

-1294 YKLDE
+1294 NKLDE

-1312 KPAVEVYHNETLL
+1312 KPVVEVYHNETLL
-1325 ALGTD
+1325 TLGTD

-1391 VILNVTKKLTA
+1391 VILNGTKKLTA

-1422 ADGVFNTLTVK
+1422 ADDVFNTLTVK

-1507 DFTTVCISNLTN
+1507 DFTTVCISSLTN

-1669 SVDGVTIK
+1669 SVDGMTIK

-1683 SYRWATASKAAND
+1683 SYRWATASKATND
-1696 ADYVSDDKVKITIAE
+1696 ADYVSDDMVKITIAE

-1744 ADGAADLSKA
+1744 VDGAADLSKA
-1754 KITFHDKTG
+1754 KITFHDKKG

-1779 EGNTPDAQNAPD
+1779 EGNNPDAQDAPD
-1791 DENAVYVRVSV
+1791 DENAVYVRVSI

-1819 ASKGKATVV
+1819 AAKGKATVV

>member
-1 MHKLMQTENKRQ
+1 M
-13 KKRLRKIMAMLLSAA
+13 
-28 LILGTVQGA
+28 QGA
-37 VPVNVMA
+37 
-44 QEHTGEGYIEASE
+44 E
-57 NISEPAEEIME
+57 
-68 EEPVNEETRN
+68 
-78 EEPVKAETDNKD
+78 
-90 AEETVTREQ
+90 
-99 DTAIVSEYEP
+99 
-109 SQEPQEQVSEEEV
+109 
-122 SENAGENNAQL
+122 
-133 KAASDAS
+133 
-140 ARSGNIYSGTDWNL
+140 
-154 GETDKKLVIESDAG
+154 
-168 MADWCIAKTS
+168 
-178 RVESFYEDKITS
+178 
-190 VEIKDGVSYIGEEAF
+190 
-205 FWCQNMTSVTIPS
+205 
-218 SVTSIESEAFELCTG
+218 
-233 LPQITIPNSVIN
+233 
-245 IEARAFYACRQLT
+245 
-258 EITIPNITNIKASTF
+258 
-273 GSCKGLKT
+273 T
-281 ITIPNSVTSIGEGAF
+281 ITIPNSVTSIGECAF

-468 VTDNVKGIKVPVGF
+468 VTDNVKGIKVPIGF

-506 WTLDSEGTLTLESED
+506 WTLDSEGTLTIESED
-521 GIEDWCKDRKN
+521 GIEDWCNNQKN

-693 FSECSGLTEI
+693 FSECSGLT
-703 TIPSGVTKIGD
+703 
-714 WAFSECSGLTSI
+714 SI

-839 NCKFVTENTQGIHV
+839 NCKFVTENTQGIRV
-853 PDGAAQAYK
+853 PDGAAQDYK

-926 IDGSGISIT
+926 IDGSGI
-935 VEDFAKTDAT
+935 
-945 TNAAGSV
+945 G
-952 TGKVT
+952 
-957 ITSGTESAET
+957 
-967 AIDKTITKLELTDAE
+967 
-982 KVAAVKE
+982 
-989 AVEKALEDIT
+989 
-999 VSNATTKESI
+999 
-1009 QTAINDAVKAALEE
+1009 
-1023 AGIDGSGISITV
+1023 ITV

-1074 LPTTPADKVE
+1074 LPTAPADKVE
-1084 TVRAAVQDALKKAVE
+1084 IVRAAVQDALKKAVE
-1099 EALEG
+1099 EALKG
-1104 TKVTNDNAQDIANQI
+1104 TKVTNDNVQDIANQI

-1152 PSDAD
+1152 SSDAD
-1157 SEGSID
+1157 NEGSID

-1246 TEATEENPGSLGLK
+1246 TEATEENPGSLSLK

-1266 GKTIIINIVVPI
+1266 RKTIIINIVVPI

-1294 YKLDE
+1294 DKLDE

-1384 ANTKIAP
+1384 ANTKVAP
-1391 VILNVTKKLTA
+1391 VILNGTKKLTA

-1453 AAKKFTVTV
+1453 AAKNFAVTI
-1462 DRNFQPVYDAK
+1462 DKDFQPVYDAK

-1507 DFTTVCISNLTN
+1507 DFTTVCISSLTN

-1632 KTFKIKAAKLSAQN
+1632 KTFKIKSAKLSAQN
-1646 TEVIVPDK
+1646 TEVTVPDK

-1696 ADYVSDDKVKITIAE
+1696 ADYVSDDMVKITIAE

-1744 ADGAADLSKA
+1744 SDGAADLSKA
-1754 KITFHDKTG
+1754 KITFHDKKG

-1779 EGNTPDAQNAPD
+1779 EGNNPDAQDAPD

-1819 ASKGKATVV
+1819 TAKGKATVV
-1828 IRGKGTAASHGND
+1828 IRGKGSAASHGND

-1864 TYMEKAVENLKKMLF
+1864 TYMEKAVENLKKILF

>member
-44 QEHTGEGYIEASE
+44 QEHTGGGYIEASE

-178 RVESFYEDKITS
+178 RVETFYEDKITS

-205 FWCQNMTSVTIPS
+205 HYCQNITSVTIPS
-218 SVTSIESEAFELCTG
+218 SVTSIESEAFDLCTG

-245 IEARAFYACRQLT
+245 IEARAFYGCRQLT
-258 EITIPNITNIKASTF
+258 EITIPNITNIKASAF

-281 ITIPNSVTSIGEGAF
+281 ITIPNSVTSIGEY
-296 SHCSGAETITIPNSV
+296 
-311 TSIGEGAFSYC
+311 AFSYC

-342 MGCDALKDVK
+342 KGCDALKDVK

-506 WTLDSEGTLTLESED
+506 WTLDSEGTLTIESED
-521 GIEDWCKDRKN
+521 GIEDWCNNQKN
-532 GREIYK
+532 GRETYK

-580 SRCQSLTDITIPE
+580 SSCQSLTDITIPE

-604 ECRSLP
+604 GCRSLP

-682 PDSVTKIGDWA
+682 PDSVTSIGDRA

-714 WAFSECSGLTSI
+714 WAFLECSGLTSI

-758 EAMTFVGCSKLKH
+758 EVMTFVGCSKLKH

-853 PDGAAQAYK
+853 PDGAAQDYK

-926 IDGSGISIT
+926 IDGSGI
-935 VEDFAKTDAT
+935 
-945 TNAAGSV
+945 G
-952 TGKVT
+952 
-957 ITSGTESAET
+957 
-967 AIDKTITKLELTDAE
+967 
-982 KVAAVKE
+982 
-989 AVEKALEDIT
+989 
-999 VSNATTKESI
+999 
-1009 QTAINDAVKAALEE
+1009 
-1023 AGIDGSGISITV
+1023 ITV

-1074 LPTTPADKVE
+1074 LPTAPADKVE
-1084 TVRAAVQDALKKAVE
+1084 IVRAAVQDALKKAVE
-1099 EALEG
+1099 QALEG

-1119 AEEIIPAAVAKALEE
+1119 AEEIIPAAVTKALEE
-1134 TGVSPKDIAIGE
+1134 TGVSPKDITIGE

-1168 TSTEDSAQTGNAQI
+1168 TSAEDPAQTGNAQI
-1182 QVPIEKTGG
+1182 QVIIEKTGG
-1191 EQDPD
+1191 EQEPD
-1196 MDAEQAENTIK
+1196 KDVEQAENAIK
-1207 DTLGKLEITNDTTT
+1207 ETLGKLEITNDTTT
-1221 DDIHGAIQEA
+1221 DVIHGAIQEA
-1231 FGDDAVIGDIEVVEK
+1231 LGDDAVVGDIEVVEK
-1246 TEATEENPGSLGLK
+1246 TEATEDNPGSLSLK

-1266 GKTIIINIVVPI
+1266 GKTIIITIVVPI

-1294 YKLDE
+1294 NKLDE

-1312 KPAVEVYHNETLL
+1312 KPVVEVYHNETLL
-1325 ALGTD
+1325 TLGTD

-1391 VILNVTKKLTA
+1391 VILNGTKKLTA

-1422 ADGVFNTLTVK
+1422 ADDVFNTLTVK

-1507 DFTTVCISNLTN
+1507 DFTTVCISSLTN

-1669 SVDGVTIK
+1669 SVDGMTIK

-1683 SYRWATASKAAND
+1683 SYRWATASKATND
-1696 ADYVSDDKVKITIAE
+1696 ADYVSDDMVKITIAE

-1744 ADGAADLSKA
+1744 VDGAADLSKA
-1754 KITFHDKTG
+1754 KITFHDKKG

-1779 EGNTPDAQNAPD
+1779 EGNNPDAQDAPD
-1791 DENAVYVRVSV
+1791 DENAVYVRVSI

-1819 ASKGKATVV
+1819 AAKGKATVV

>member
-296 SHCSGAETITIPNSV
+296 SHCSGAETITIPNTV

-322 SGVETI
+322 SGAETI

-342 MGCDALKDVK
+342 KGCDALKDVK

-521 GIEDWCKDRKN
+521 GIEDWCNNQKN

-853 PDGAAQAYK
+853 PDGAAQDYK

-926 IDGSGISIT
+926 IDGSGI
-935 VEDFAKTDAT
+935 
-945 TNAAGSV
+945 G
-952 TGKVT
+952 
-957 ITSGTESAET
+957 
-967 AIDKTITKLELTDAE
+967 
-982 KVAAVKE
+982 
-989 AVEKALEDIT
+989 
-999 VSNATTKESI
+999 
-1009 QTAINDAVKAALEE
+1009 
-1023 AGIDGSGISITV
+1023 ITV

-1074 LPTTPADKVE
+1074 LPTAPADKVE
-1084 TVRAAVQDALKKAVE
+1084 IVRAAVQDALKKAVE
-1099 EALEG
+1099 EALKG

-1152 PSDAD
+1152 SSDAD
-1157 SEGSID
+1157 NEGSID

-1231 FGDDAVIGDIEVVEK
+1231 LGDDAVIGDIEVVEK
-1246 TEATEENPGSLGLK
+1246 TEATEENPGSLSLK

-1294 YKLDE
+1294 DKLDE

-1384 ANTKIAP
+1384 ANTKVAP
-1391 VILNVTKKLTA
+1391 VILNGTKKLTA

-1453 AAKKFTVTV
+1453 AAKNFAVTI
-1462 DRNFQPVYDAK
+1462 DKDFQPVYDAK

-1507 DFTTVCISNLTN
+1507 DFTTVCISSLTN

-1577 VKYLGETDAQTDDCI
+1577 VKYLGETEAQTDDQI

-1599 KVSYSS
+1599 KVTYGS

-1632 KTFKIKAAKLSAQN
+1632 KTFKIKAAMLSAQN
-1646 TEVIVPDK
+1646 TEVTVPDK

-1669 SVDGVTIK
+1669 SVDGMTIK

-1722 TPKGSYTLA
+1722 TPKGRYTLA

-1744 ADGAADLSKA
+1744 SDGAADLSKA

-1779 EGNTPDAQNAPD
+1779 EGNNPDAQNAPD

-1819 ASKGKATVV
+1819 AAKGKATVV

>member
-1 MHKLMQTENKRQ
+1 MHKLMQTET

-44 QEHTGEGYIEASE
+44 QEHTGEGDIEASE

-90 AEETVTREQ
+90 AEETVTGEQ

-140 ARSGNIYSGTDWNL
+140 ARSGNIYSGTGWNL

-178 RVESFYEDKITS
+178 RVETFYEDKITS

-205 FWCQNMTSVTIPS
+205 FYCQNITSVTIPS
-218 SVTSIESEAFELCTG
+218 SVTSIESGAFDLCTG

-245 IEARAFYACRQLT
+245 IEASAFYGCRQLT

-281 ITIPNSVTSIGEGAF
+281 ITIPNSVTSIGECAF
-296 SHCSGAETITIPNSV
+296 SHCSGAETITIPNTV

-521 GIEDWCKDRKN
+521 GIKDWCNNQKN

-853 PDGAAQAYK
+853 PDGAAQDYK

-926 IDGSGISIT
+926 IDGSGIGIT

-952 TGKVT
+952 TGAVV
-957 ITSGTESAET
+957 ITCGTETERAQLN
-967 AIDKTITKLELTDAE
+967 KTIE
-982 KVAAVKE
+982 
-989 AVEKALEDIT
+989 
-999 VSNATTKESI
+999 
-1009 QTAINDAVKAALEE
+1009 
-1023 AGIDGSGISITV
+1023 
-1035 EDFAKTDATTN
+1035 
-1046 AAGSVTG
+1046 
-1053 KVTITS
+1053 
-1059 GTESAETAIDKTITK
+1059 K
-1074 LPTTPADKVE
+1074 LPATPADKVE

-1099 EALEG
+1099 EALKG

-1152 PSDAD
+1152 SSDAD
-1157 SEGSID
+1157 NEGSID

-1191 EQDPD
+1191 EQEPD
-1196 MDAEQAENTIK
+1196 KDAEQAENTIK

-1231 FGDDAVIGDIEVVEK
+1231 LGDDAVIGDIEVVEK
-1246 TEATEENPGSLGLK
+1246 TEATEENPGSLSLK

-1294 YKLDE
+1294 DKLDE

-1384 ANTKIAP
+1384 ANTKVAP
-1391 VILNVTKKLTA
+1391 VILNGTKKLTA

-1412 DGKGKYTDVT
+1412 DGKGKYTDIT

-1453 AAKKFTVTV
+1453 AAKNFAVTI
-1462 DRNFQPVYDAK
+1462 DKDFQPVYDAK

-1507 DFTTVCISNLTN
+1507 DFTTVCISSLTN

-1577 VKYLGETDAQTDDCI
+1577 VKYLEETEAQTDDQI

-1599 KVSYSS
+1599 KVTYGS

-1632 KTFKIKAAKLSAQN
+1632 KTFKIKAAMLSAQN
-1646 TEVIVPDK
+1646 TEVTVPDK

-1696 ADYVSDDKVKITIAE
+1696 ADYVSDDMVKITIAE

-1744 ADGAADLSKA
+1744 SDGAADLSKA
-1754 KITFHDKTG
+1754 KITFHDKKG

-1779 EGNTPDAQNAPD
+1779 EGNNPDAQDAPD

-1819 ASKGKATVV
+1819 TAKGKATVV
-1828 IRGKGTAASHGND
+1828 IRGKGSAASHGND

>member
-926 IDGSGISIT
+926 IDGSGI
-935 VEDFAKTDAT
+935 
-945 TNAAGSV
+945 G
-952 TGKVT
+952 
-957 ITSGTESAET
+957 
-967 AIDKTITKLELTDAE
+967 
-982 KVAAVKE
+982 
-989 AVEKALEDIT
+989 
-999 VSNATTKESI
+999 
-1009 QTAINDAVKAALEE
+1009 
-1023 AGIDGSGISITV
+1023 ITV

-1577 VKYLGETDAQTDDCI
+1577 VKYLEETEAQTDDQI

-1599 KVSYSS
+1599 KVTYGS

-1632 KTFKIKAAKLSAQN
+1632 KTFKIKAAMLSAQN
-1646 TEVIVPDK
+1646 TEVTVPDK

-1696 ADYVSDDKVKITIAE
+1696 ADYVSDDMVKITIAE

-1744 ADGAADLSKA
+1744 SDGAADLSKA
-1754 KITFHDKTG
+1754 KITFHDKKG

-1779 EGNTPDAQNAPD
+1779 EGNNPDAQDAPD

-1819 ASKGKATVV
+1819 TAKGKATVV
-1828 IRGKGTAASHGND
+1828 IRGKGSAASHGND